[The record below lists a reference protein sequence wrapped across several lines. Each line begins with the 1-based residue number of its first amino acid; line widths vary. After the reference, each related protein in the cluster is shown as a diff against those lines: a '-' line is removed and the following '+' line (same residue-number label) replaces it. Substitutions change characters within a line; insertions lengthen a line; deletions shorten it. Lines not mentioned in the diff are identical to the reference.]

1 MAAYSFIDNINDF
14 FSTGYFTEDFQKKVF
29 DKSGYSQEGIKELCT
44 RFSALRQ
51 QYNRYK
57 QAVTSRYAREKDK
70 ERETFDFNSK
80 LLECLGYYK
89 ATVKEQPAAIL
100 SLPIGENGAQQ
111 DVPVRIVCNRT
122 DGSPQL
128 YVMDIPTLVSA
139 SDDTDAETGFAEL
152 GLDRLVTHIFSLP
165 EQEHPRYILMSSGNM
180 VFFMDADKWERGAY
194 LRFDIERLLV
204 ETTQSAMRNYFA
216 LFYLLVSREAL
227 AVIGDTPL
235 MQQLEEESYK
245 NAYAVTQDLKRGV
258 VAAVEALANEAI
270 WYIKHTPDNKFHD
283 QDETDDN
290 FETMM
295 RDDCL
300 IFIYRLL
307 FIFYAESRPD
317 LDILPI
323 NDQTYQ
329 RGYSL
334 EMLRDLEQ
342 VNLITAEEL
351 NGYFFDHSIK
361 RLFAL
366 ILRGYNEDRVDASSM
381 TASFRVRHI
390 DSPLFSDTK
399 LKVLVGV
406 KFRNV
411 VWQSIVCQLSLSQKQ
426 KGKPRG
432 RISYANLGINQLGSV
447 YENLLAYRG
456 FYAEEDYIE
465 VHPKGDLVETYLQ
478 PRSRRDVFEEDEIL
492 KDEEGHDIIHPR
504 GKFIYRLNGRD
515 RKKSASFYTPEVLT
529 KSTVKY
535 TLKPIVEKLERGE
548 IKASDLLQMKILEP
562 AMGAAAFQN
571 EVINQLAV
579 LYLQFRKQEV
589 GETIDPLQYPNELQK
604 VKAFIAT
611 SNVYGVDLNA
621 TAIELGKLSLWLNVM
636 HKDMEV
642 PFFSNRL
649 AEGNA
654 VIGAWLKVYKKS
666 DVVRTTVG
674 QRAYDKKWWE
684 APTHRIHFSDSRL
697 ERHYTEVYHFLLP
710 VQDMLGILNA
720 KLPTFSKE
728 EEQKLKE
735 KKKVMANI
743 RKSWLKGITGEE
755 YKQLE
760 RISRKIDVLLKKY
773 VEFQMGVAEYA
784 NNGYAVWKYAGKR
797 TLPFETNAQ
806 REEFDDQRY
815 RKDSAYMKLKM
826 VMDYWCS
833 LFFWEYKD
841 LADLPTRQDYWDD
854 IERVLDVDMKEASPK
869 VRFSNAGKT
878 GEEDLFLPKQ
888 GRIDFDAE
896 EEESAAKVQSLE
908 YYLAEMGNKQI
919 NKLQL
924 EGAYSERRFDIVK
937 ELAKRYHFFHPML
950 EFLEVFWL
958 RDGFDVICGNPPW
971 IKLEFNEANIVSE
984 KYPEVVIRKVS
995 APVVRQMIKQF
1006 MNDQMMEKLYKGEM
1020 AEQVCSTAFL
1030 NAYCNYPL
1038 LIGQQTNL
1046 YKCVLEN
1053 TMDLV
1058 SPTNGYI
1065 GLLTPE
1071 SIYDD
1076 PNGQP
1081 LRRELYKRLRYHF
1094 QYQNELR
1101 LFAEVHHHTVYGD
1114 QLLGP
1119 RRSSSPRFAS
1129 LSNLF
1134 HPSTVDGC
1142 FTHDGHGMCGG
1153 IKDENGNW
1161 NTKPHRDRI
1170 VTFTDKEL
1178 QVLSDT
1184 FEDGTTGDCA
1194 KLVSIHSKEI
1204 IGVLKKISDFPKH
1217 LDDVKNITSM
1227 CFDETNAPKA
1237 GLIKR
1242 HTCVPELSKYEM
1254 IYSGPHFYVANPIYK
1269 TPRETCILNSDYDN
1283 VELGKIPDNYIQ
1295 RTNYIPNIPLPEYNQ
1310 QVRGFISNKVQG
1322 EVSYDNYFDYYKL
1335 GIRAMISQAGERSLI
1350 CAVLPRRTAHINGV
1364 ISSSFVR
1371 GDDTVDIAALCAS
1384 IPMDFFMKTIAAQN
1398 LTSVR
1403 MQGFPLGID
1412 EKYNNAMRSRTLL
1425 LNCLTTHYADLWQ
1438 EMWDGAYK
1446 NETWSLRDKR
1456 LKPFDQLHETWS
1468 WDIPLRN
1475 YFERRQ
1481 ALVEIDVISAMALG
1495 LSLQDLEMI
1504 YTIQF
1509 PVLQQNENDTWY
1521 DAEGKIV
1528 FTCSKGLTGVGLDR
1542 KQWEAMRGEPN
1553 TPNNPNNPNTP
1564 ITSYK
1569 GSTAS
1574 YVHTID
1580 PSKSELY
1587 GGQQQTFVAPYTRC
1601 DRIADYRR
1609 AWAHFEKI
1617 YNK

>member
-29 DKSGYSQEGIKELCT
+29 VKSGYSQEGIKELCT

-100 SLPIGENGAQQ
+100 PLPIGENGAQQ
-111 DVPVRIVCNRT
+111 DVPVRIVCCRT

-227 AVIGDTPL
+227 AAIGDMPL

-300 IFIYRLL
+300 VFIYRLL

-342 VNLITAEEL
+342 VKLITAEEL

-390 DSPLFSDTK
+390 DSPLFSDAK

-411 VWQSIVCQLSLSQKQ
+411 VWQSIVCQLSLSQQQ
-426 KGKPRG
+426 KGKMRG

-492 KDEEGHDIIHPR
+492 KDEEGHDIIHPK

-548 IKASDLLQMKILEP
+548 IYASDLLQMKILEP

-589 GETIDPLQYPNELQK
+589 GESIDPLQYPNELQK

-735 KKKVMANI
+735 HKKIMANI

-815 RKDSAYMKLKM
+815 RKDSAYMKLKI

-841 LADLPTRQDYWDD
+841 LADLPTRQEYWDD
-854 IERVLDVDMKEASPK
+854 IERILNVEVKESSPK

-908 YYLAEMGNKQI
+908 YYIAEMGNKQT

-924 EGAYSERRFDIVK
+924 EGAYSERRIDIVE

-958 RDGFDVICGNPPW
+958 RDGFDIICGNPPW

-1053 TMDLV
+1053 TMDLA

-1101 LFAEVHHHTVYGD
+1101 LFAEVDHHTVYGD

-1350 CAVLPRRTAHINGV
+1350 CAVLPRRTAHIHGI
-1364 ISSSFVR
+1364 ISISFLNR
-1371 GDDTVDIAALCAS
+1371 YDAVDMAALCAS
-1384 IPMDFFMKTIAAQN
+1384 IVIDFYIKTIAAQN
-1398 LTSVR
+1398 LRYSRLAT
-1403 MQGFPLGID
+1403 FPIGVPV
-1412 EKYNNAMRSRTLL
+1412 KYKSALYSRTLL
-1425 LNCLTTHYADLWQ
+1425 LNCLTNNYS
-1438 EMWDGAYK
+1438 EF
-1446 NETWSLRDKR
+1446 WSSCWNDEYNYEHWSINDTR
-1456 LKPFDQLHETWS
+1456 LKPFGYLTQAWS
-1468 WDIPLRN
+1468 WNTPLRN
-1475 YFERRQ
+1475 HFERRQ
-1481 ALVEIDVISAMALG
+1481 ALVEIDVLAAMALG
-1495 LSLQDLEMI
+1495 LSLKDLELI

-1521 DAEGKIV
+1521 DQKGNIV
-1528 FTCSKGLTGVGLDR
+1528 FTCSKGLTGVGCDR
-1542 KQWEAMRGEPN
+1542 KEWNTIRGEQVDEN
-1553 TPNNPNNPNTP
+1553 TFV
-1564 ITSYK
+1564 
-1569 GSTAS
+1569 GVEST
-1574 YVHTID
+1574 YVHIID
-1580 PSKSELY
+1580 SKKSELY
-1587 GGQQQTFVAPYTRC
+1587 GGEQVTYYAPYTRC

-1609 AWAHFEKI
+1609 AWAYFEERFK
-1617 YNK
+1617 NKD

>member
-89 ATVKEQPAAIL
+89 ATVKGQPAAIL

-227 AVIGDTPL
+227 AAIGDTPL

-300 IFIYRLL
+300 VFIYRLL

-666 DVVRTTVG
+666 DVVRTIVG

-815 RKDSAYMKLKM
+815 RKDSAYMKLKA

-841 LADLPTRQDYWDD
+841 LVDLPTRQEYWDD

-896 EEESAAKVQSLE
+896 EEISAAKVQSLE
-908 YYLAEMGNKQI
+908 YYIAEMGNKQT
-919 NKLQL
+919 NKLPL
-924 EGAYSERRFDIVK
+924 KGVYSERRFDIVN

-958 RDGFDVICGNPPW
+958 RDGFDIICGNPPW
-971 IKLEFNEANIVSE
+971 EKWSYEQQEVIGE
-984 KYPEVVIRKVS
+984 KYPEVLIREDS
-995 APVVRQMIKQF
+995 ATDVEHALEVYFQNATIKSMCMMEQVEATCSATF
-1006 MNDQMMEKLYKGEM
+1006 MNSF
-1020 AEQVCSTAFL
+1020 AC
-1030 NAYCNYPL
+1030 YPL
-1038 LIGQQTNL
+1038 LVGQQADL
-1046 YKCVLEN
+1046 YKNVLTN
-1053 TMDLV
+1053 CFDLL
-1058 SPTNGYI
+1058 SEKGYL
-1065 GLLTPE
+1065 GMLHPE
-1071 SIYDD
+1071 SVYDD
-1076 PNGQP
+1076 AKGQP
-1081 LRRELYKRLRYHF
+1081 LRKVMYRRLQYHF
-1094 QYQNELR
+1094 QYQNALN
-1101 LFAEVHHHTVYGD
+1101 LFPIAH
-1114 QLLGP
+1114 
-1119 RRSSSPRFAS
+1119 RRKYSANIYTGLKDEISFDSI
-1129 LSNLF
+1129 SNLF
-1134 HPSTVDGC
+1134 HPKTVDDCYMHNGQGIC
-1142 FTHDGHGMCGG
+1142 EG
-1153 IKDENGNW
+1153 IKGKDGKW
-1161 NTKPHRDRI
+1161 NLAGHKNRI
-1170 VTFTDKEL
+1170 VHYNAKYIKL
-1178 QVLSDT
+1178 LSDT
-1184 FEDGTTGDCA
+1184 FEDGRYPDCA
-1194 KLVSIHSKEI
+1194 KLVSVHNNEMLGI
-1204 IGVLKKISDFPKH
+1204 LDKISNYERK
-1217 LDDVKNITSM
+1217 VSSVTNKITV
-1227 CFDETNAPKA
+1227 CFDETGAPKE
-1237 GLIKR
+1237 GLIKDVR
-1242 HTCVPELSKYEM
+1242 SHTCYPSMENCEM
-1254 IYSGPHFYVANPIYK
+1254 IYNAPQFYVSNPVYQ
-1269 TPRETCILNSDYDN
+1269 TPKEVSLKKGDFNIVDLEKISD
-1283 VELGKIPDNYIQ
+1283 EYIQ
-1295 RTNYIPNIPLPEYNQ
+1295 RTKYLPLVGNYRSLSTFNAFVIGQDEHGNDIYDSLLDHYK
-1310 QVRGFISNKVQG
+1310 VGFRKMVNLS
-1322 EVSYDNYFDYYKL
+1322 
-1335 GIRAMISQAGERSLI
+1335 GERSLI

-1364 ISSSFVR
+1364 ISISFLDR
-1371 GDDTVDIAALCAS
+1371 NYTVDMAALCSS
-1384 IPMDFFMKTIAAQN
+1384 IVMDFYWKTIATQN
-1398 LTSVR
+1398 ITESRLAT
-1403 MQGFPLGID
+1403 FPFGI
-1412 EKYNNAMRSRTLL
+1412 KKKFKSAMYSRTLM
-1425 LNCLTTHYADLWQ
+1425 LNCLNKYYDDLWSGCWC
-1438 EMWDGAYK
+1438 ESFRTDR
-1446 NETWSLRDKR
+1446 WSLEDAR
-1456 LKPFDQLHETWS
+1456 LKPFSELTPS
-1468 WDIPLRN
+1468 WNHDTPLRN
-1475 YFERRQ
+1475 HFERRQ
-1481 ALVEIDVISAMALG
+1481 ALVEIDVLAAMSFG
-1495 LSLQDLEMI
+1495 LSLEDLKFI
-1504 YTIQF
+1504 YDIQF
-1509 PVLQQNENDTWY
+1509 PVLRQNEDDTWY
-1521 DAEGKIV
+1521 DQ
-1528 FTCSKGLTGVGLDR
+1528 KGNVVYSVSLCKKGVGVDR
-1542 KQWEAMRGEPN
+1542 ATWNTIRGEQLSDN
-1553 TPNNPNNPNTP
+1553 
-1564 ITSYK
+1564 IYQGATS
-1569 GSTAS
+1569 S
-1574 YVHTID
+1574 YIHTV
-1580 PSKSELY
+1580 PVEKSELY
-1587 GGQQQTFVAPYTRC
+1587 GGEQVTYYAPYTRC

-1609 AWAHFEKI
+1609 AWAYFEERFK
-1617 YNK
+1617 NED

>member
-89 ATVKEQPAAIL
+89 ATVKEQPTAIL

-227 AVIGDTPL
+227 AAIGDTPL

-245 NAYAVTQDLKRGV
+245 NAYVVTQDLKRGV

-300 IFIYRLL
+300 VFIYRLL

-390 DSPLFSDTK
+390 DSPLFSDTR

-535 TLKPIVEKLERGE
+535 TLKPIVEKLECGE

-720 KLPTFSKE
+720 KLPTFSEE
-728 EEQKLKE
+728 EEQKLKD

-755 YKQLE
+755 YRQLE

-815 RKDSAYMKLKM
+815 RKNSPYMKLKV
-826 VMDYWCS
+826 VMDYWCA

-869 VRFSNAGKT
+869 VCFSNAGKT

-896 EEESAAKVQSLE
+896 EEISAAKVQSLE
-908 YYLAEMGNKQI
+908 YYIAEMGNKQT
-919 NKLQL
+919 NKLPL
-924 EGAYSERRFDIVK
+924 KGVYSERRFDIVK

-958 RDGFDVICGNPPW
+958 RDGFDIICGNPPW
-971 IKLEFNEANIVSE
+971 EKWSYEQQEVIGE
-984 KYPEVVIRKVS
+984 KYPEVLIREDS
-995 APVVRQMIKQF
+995 ATDVEHALEMYFQNATIKSMCMMEQVEATCSATF
-1006 MNDQMMEKLYKGEM
+1006 MNSF
-1020 AEQVCSTAFL
+1020 AC
-1030 NAYCNYPL
+1030 YPL
-1038 LIGQQTNL
+1038 LVGQQADL
-1046 YKCVLEN
+1046 YKNVLTN
-1053 TMDLV
+1053 CFDLL
-1058 SPTNGYI
+1058 SEKGYL
-1065 GLLTPE
+1065 GMLHPE
-1071 SIYDD
+1071 SVYDD
-1076 PNGQP
+1076 AKGQP
-1081 LRRELYKRLRYHF
+1081 LRKVMYRRLQYHF
-1094 QYQNELR
+1094 QYQNALN
-1101 LFAEVHHHTVYGD
+1101 LFPIAH
-1114 QLLGP
+1114 
-1119 RRSSSPRFAS
+1119 RRKYSANIYTGLKDEISFDSI
-1129 LSNLF
+1129 SNLF
-1134 HPSTVDGC
+1134 HPKTVDDCYMHNGQGIC
-1142 FTHDGHGMCGG
+1142 EG
-1153 IKDENGNW
+1153 IKGKDGKW
-1161 NTKPHRDRI
+1161 NLAGHKNRI
-1170 VTFTDKEL
+1170 VHYNAKYIKL
-1178 QVLSDT
+1178 LSDT
-1184 FEDGTTGDCA
+1184 FEDGRYPDCA
-1194 KLVSIHSKEI
+1194 KLVSVHNNEMLGI
-1204 IGVLKKISDFPKH
+1204 LDKISNYERK
-1217 LDDVKNITSM
+1217 VSSVRNKITV
-1227 CFDETNAPKA
+1227 CFDETGAPKE
-1237 GLIKR
+1237 GLIKDVR
-1242 HTCVPELSKYEM
+1242 SHTCYPSMENCEM
-1254 IYSGPHFYVANPIYK
+1254 IYNAPQFYVSNPVYQ
-1269 TPRETCILNSDYDN
+1269 TPKEVSLKKGDFNIVDLEKISD
-1283 VELGKIPDNYIQ
+1283 EYIQ
-1295 RTNYIPNIPLPEYNQ
+1295 RTKYLPLVGNYRSLSTFNAFVIGQDEHGNDIYDSLLDHYK
-1310 QVRGFISNKVQG
+1310 VGFRKMVNLS
-1322 EVSYDNYFDYYKL
+1322 
-1335 GIRAMISQAGERSLI
+1335 GERSLI
-1350 CAVLPRRTAHINGV
+1350 CAVLPRRTAHIHGV
-1364 ISSSFVR
+1364 ISISFLDR
-1371 GDDTVDIAALCAS
+1371 NYTVDMAALCSS
-1384 IPMDFFMKTIAAQN
+1384 IVMDFYWKTIATQN
-1398 LTSVR
+1398 ITESRLAT
-1403 MQGFPLGID
+1403 FPFGI
-1412 EKYNNAMRSRTLL
+1412 KKKFKSAMYSRTLM
-1425 LNCLTTHYADLWQ
+1425 LNCLNKYYDDLWSGCWC
-1438 EMWDGAYK
+1438 ESFRTDS
-1446 NETWSLRDKR
+1446 WSLEDAR
-1456 LKPFDQLHETWS
+1456 LKPFSELTPS
-1468 WDIPLRN
+1468 WNHDTPLRN
-1475 YFERRQ
+1475 HFERRQ
-1481 ALVEIDVISAMALG
+1481 ALVEIDVLAAMSFG
-1495 LSLQDLEMI
+1495 LSLEDLEFI
-1504 YTIQF
+1504 YDIQF
-1509 PVLQQNENDTWY
+1509 PVLRQNEDDTWY
-1521 DAEGKIV
+1521 DQ
-1528 FTCSKGLTGVGLDR
+1528 KGNVVYSVSLCKKGVGVDR
-1542 KQWEAMRGEPN
+1542 ATWNTIRGEQLSDN
-1553 TPNNPNNPNTP
+1553 
-1564 ITSYK
+1564 IYQGATS
-1569 GSTAS
+1569 S
-1574 YVHTID
+1574 YIHTV
-1580 PSKSELY
+1580 PVEKSELY
-1587 GGQQQTFVAPYTRC
+1587 GGEQVTYYAPYTRC
-1601 DRIADYRR
+1601 DRIADYQR
-1609 AWAHFEKI
+1609 AWTFFEERFK
-1617 YNK
+1617 NED

>member
-89 ATVKEQPAAIL
+89 ATVKEQPAVIL

-227 AVIGDTPL
+227 AAIGDTPL

-300 IFIYRLL
+300 VFIYRLL
-307 FIFYAESRPD
+307 FIFYAESLPD

-815 RKDSAYMKLKM
+815 RKDSAYMKLKA
-826 VMDYWCS
+826 VMDYWCA

-908 YYLAEMGNKQI
+908 YYLAEMGNKQT

-958 RDGFDVICGNPPW
+958 RDGFDIICGNPPW
-971 IKLEFNEANIVSE
+971 EKWSYEQQEVIGE
-984 KYPEVVIRKVS
+984 KYPEVLIREDS
-995 APVVRQMIKQF
+995 ATDVEHALEMYFQNATIKSMCMMEQVEATCSATF
-1006 MNDQMMEKLYKGEM
+1006 MNSF
-1020 AEQVCSTAFL
+1020 AC
-1030 NAYCNYPL
+1030 YPL
-1038 LIGQQTNL
+1038 LVGQQADL
-1046 YKCVLEN
+1046 YKNVLTN
-1053 TMDLV
+1053 CFDLL
-1058 SPTNGYI
+1058 SEKGYL
-1065 GLLTPE
+1065 GMLHPE
-1071 SIYDD
+1071 SVYDD
-1076 PNGQP
+1076 AKGQP
-1081 LRRELYKRLRYHF
+1081 LRKVMYRRLHYHF
-1094 QYQNELR
+1094 QYQNALN
-1101 LFAEVHHHTVYGD
+1101 LFPIAH
-1114 QLLGP
+1114 
-1119 RRSSSPRFAS
+1119 RRKYSANIYTGLKDEISFDSI
-1129 LSNLF
+1129 SNLF
-1134 HPSTVDGC
+1134 HPKTVDDCYMHNGQGIC
-1142 FTHDGHGMCGG
+1142 EG
-1153 IKDENGNW
+1153 IKGKDGKW
-1161 NTKPHRDRI
+1161 NLAGHKNRI
-1170 VTFTDKEL
+1170 VHYNAKYIKL
-1178 QVLSDT
+1178 LSDT
-1184 FEDGTTGDCA
+1184 FEDGRYPDCA
-1194 KLVSIHSKEI
+1194 KLVSVHNNEMLGI
-1204 IGVLKKISDFPKH
+1204 LDKISNYERK
-1217 LDDVKNITSM
+1217 VSSVRNKITV
-1227 CFDETNAPKA
+1227 CFDETGAPKE
-1237 GLIKR
+1237 GLIKDVR
-1242 HTCVPELSKYEM
+1242 SHTCYPSMEKCEM
-1254 IYSGPHFYVANPIYK
+1254 IYNAPQFYVSNPVYQ
-1269 TPRETCILNSDYDN
+1269 TPKEVSLKKGDFNIVDLEKISD
-1283 VELGKIPDNYIQ
+1283 EYIQ
-1295 RTNYIPNIPLPEYNQ
+1295 RTKYLPLVGNYRSLSTFNAFVIGQDEHGNDIYDSLLDHYK
-1310 QVRGFISNKVQG
+1310 VGFRKMVNLS
-1322 EVSYDNYFDYYKL
+1322 
-1335 GIRAMISQAGERSLI
+1335 GERSLI
-1350 CAVLPRRTAHINGV
+1350 CAVLPRRTAHIHGV
-1364 ISSSFVR
+1364 ISISFLDR
-1371 GDDTVDIAALCAS
+1371 NYTVDMAALCSS
-1384 IPMDFFMKTIAAQN
+1384 IVMDFYWKTIATQN
-1398 LTSVR
+1398 ITESRLAT
-1403 MQGFPLGID
+1403 FPFGI
-1412 EKYNNAMRSRTLL
+1412 KKKFKSAMYSRTLM
-1425 LNCLTTHYADLWQ
+1425 LNCLNKYYDDLWSGCWC
-1438 EMWDGAYK
+1438 ESFRTDS
-1446 NETWSLRDKR
+1446 WSLEDAR
-1456 LKPFDQLHETWS
+1456 LKPFSELTPS
-1468 WDIPLRN
+1468 WNHDTPLRN
-1475 YFERRQ
+1475 HFERRQ
-1481 ALVEIDVISAMALG
+1481 ALVEIDVLAAMSFG
-1495 LSLQDLEMI
+1495 LSLEDLEFI
-1504 YTIQF
+1504 YDIQF
-1509 PVLQQNENDTWY
+1509 PVLRQNEDDTWY
-1521 DAEGKIV
+1521 DQ
-1528 FTCSKGLTGVGLDR
+1528 KGNVVYSVSLCKKGVGVDR
-1542 KQWEAMRGEPN
+1542 ATWNTIRGEQLSDN
-1553 TPNNPNNPNTP
+1553 
-1564 ITSYK
+1564 IYQGATS
-1569 GSTAS
+1569 S
-1574 YVHTID
+1574 YIHTV
-1580 PSKSELY
+1580 PVEKSELY
-1587 GGQQQTFVAPYTRC
+1587 GGEQVTYYAPYTRC

-1609 AWAHFEKI
+1609 AWTFFEERFK
-1617 YNK
+1617 NED

>member
-89 ATVKEQPAAIL
+89 ATVKEQPTAIL

-227 AVIGDTPL
+227 AAIGDTPL

-245 NAYAVTQDLKRGV
+245 NAYVVTQDLKRGV

-300 IFIYRLL
+300 VFIYRLL

-535 TLKPIVEKLERGE
+535 TLKPIVEKLECGE

-743 RKSWLKGITGEE
+743 RKSWLNGITGEE

-815 RKDSAYMKLKM
+815 RKDSAYMKLKA

-841 LADLPTRQDYWDD
+841 LVDLPTRQEYWDD
-854 IERVLDVDMKEASPK
+854 IERILNVEVKAASPK

-908 YYLAEMGNKQI
+908 YYLAEMGNKQT

-958 RDGFDVICGNPPW
+958 RDGFDIICGNPPW
-971 IKLEFNEANIVSE
+971 EKWSYEQQEVIGE
-984 KYPEVVIRKVS
+984 KYPEVLIREDS
-995 APVVRQMIKQF
+995 ATDVEHALEMYFQNATIKSMCMMEQVEATCSATF
-1006 MNDQMMEKLYKGEM
+1006 MNSF
-1020 AEQVCSTAFL
+1020 AC
-1030 NAYCNYPL
+1030 YPL
-1038 LIGQQTNL
+1038 LVGQQADL
-1046 YKCVLEN
+1046 YKNVLTN
-1053 TMDLV
+1053 CFDLL
-1058 SPTNGYI
+1058 SEKGYL
-1065 GLLTPE
+1065 GMLHPE
-1071 SIYDD
+1071 SVYDD
-1076 PNGQP
+1076 AKGQP
-1081 LRRELYKRLRYHF
+1081 LRKVMYRRLQYHF
-1094 QYQNELR
+1094 QYQNALN
-1101 LFAEVHHHTVYGD
+1101 LFPIAH
-1114 QLLGP
+1114 
-1119 RRSSSPRFAS
+1119 RRKYSANIYTGLKDEISFDSI
-1129 LSNLF
+1129 SNLF
-1134 HPSTVDGC
+1134 HPKTVDDCYMHNGQGIC
-1142 FTHDGHGMCGG
+1142 EG
-1153 IKDENGNW
+1153 IKGKNGKW
-1161 NTKPHRDRI
+1161 NLAGHKNRI
-1170 VTFTDKEL
+1170 VHYNAKYIKL
-1178 QVLSDT
+1178 LSDT
-1184 FEDGTTGDCA
+1184 FEDGRYPDCA
-1194 KLVSIHSKEI
+1194 KLVSVHNNEMLGI
-1204 IGVLKKISDFPKH
+1204 LDKISNYSMKVTS
-1217 LDDVKNITSM
+1217 VKYFITE
-1227 CFDETNAPKA
+1227 CLHETGAPTA
-1237 GLIKR
+1237 GLIKDVR
-1242 HTCVPELSKYEM
+1242 SHTCYPRLDNCEM
-1254 IYSGPHFYVANPIYK
+1254 IYNAPQFYVSNPIYQ
-1269 TPRETCILNSDYDN
+1269 TPKEVSLKKGDFNIVDLEKISDD
-1283 VELGKIPDNYIQ
+1283 YIQ
-1295 RTNYIPNIPLPEYNQ
+1295 RTKYLPLVENYRSLSAFNAFVIGQDENGSDVYDSLLDHYK
-1310 QVRGFISNKVQG
+1310 VGFRKMVNLS
-1322 EVSYDNYFDYYKL
+1322 
-1335 GIRAMISQAGERSLI
+1335 GERSLI

-1364 ISSSFVR
+1364 ISIEER
-1371 GDDTVDIAALCAS
+1371 DRNYTVDMAALCSS
-1384 IPMDFFMKTIAAQN
+1384 IVMDFYWKTIATQN
-1398 LTSVR
+1398 ITESRLAT
-1403 MQGFPLGID
+1403 FPFGI
-1412 EKYNNAMRSRTLL
+1412 KKKFKSAMYSRTLM
-1425 LNCLTTHYADLWQ
+1425 LNCLNKYYDDLWSGCWC
-1438 EMWDGAYK
+1438 ESFRTDS
-1446 NETWSLRDKR
+1446 WSLEDAR
-1456 LKPFDQLHETWS
+1456 LKPFSELTPS
-1468 WDIPLRN
+1468 WNHDTPLRN
-1475 YFERRQ
+1475 HFERRQ
-1481 ALVEIDVISAMALG
+1481 ALVEIDVLAAMSFG
-1495 LSLQDLEMI
+1495 LSLEDLEFI
-1504 YTIQF
+1504 YDIQF
-1509 PVLQQNENDTWY
+1509 PVLRQNEDDTWY
-1521 DAEGKIV
+1521 DQ
-1528 FTCSKGLTGVGLDR
+1528 KGNVVYSVSLCKKGVGVDR
-1542 KQWEAMRGEPN
+1542 ATWNTIRGEQLSDN
-1553 TPNNPNNPNTP
+1553 
-1564 ITSYK
+1564 IYQGATS
-1569 GSTAS
+1569 S
-1574 YVHTID
+1574 YIHTV
-1580 PSKSELY
+1580 PVEKSELY
-1587 GGQQQTFVAPYTRC
+1587 GGEQVTYYAPYTRC
-1601 DRIADYRR
+1601 DRIADYQR
-1609 AWAHFEKI
+1609 AWTFFEERFK
-1617 YNK
+1617 NED

>member
-29 DKSGYSQEGIKELCT
+29 VKSGYSQEGIKELCT

-227 AVIGDTPL
+227 AAIGDTPL

-300 IFIYRLL
+300 VFIYRLL

-535 TLKPIVEKLERGE
+535 TLKPIVEKLECGE

-755 YKQLE
+755 YRQLE

-815 RKDSAYMKLKM
+815 RKNSPYMKLKV
-826 VMDYWCS
+826 VMDYWCA

-869 VRFSNAGKT
+869 VCFSNAGKT

-896 EEESAAKVQSLE
+896 EEISAAKVQSLE
-908 YYLAEMGNKQI
+908 YYIAEMGNKQT
-919 NKLQL
+919 NKLPL
-924 EGAYSERRFDIVK
+924 KGVYSERRFDIVK

-958 RDGFDVICGNPPW
+958 RDGFDIICGNPPW
-971 IKLEFNEANIVSE
+971 EKWSYEQQEVIGE
-984 KYPEVVIRKVS
+984 KYPEVLIREDS
-995 APVVRQMIKQF
+995 ATDVEHALEMYFQNATIKSMCMMEQVEATCSATF
-1006 MNDQMMEKLYKGEM
+1006 MNSF
-1020 AEQVCSTAFL
+1020 AC
-1030 NAYCNYPL
+1030 YPL
-1038 LIGQQTNL
+1038 LVGQQADL
-1046 YKCVLEN
+1046 YKNVLTN
-1053 TMDLV
+1053 CFDLL
-1058 SPTNGYI
+1058 SEKGYL
-1065 GLLTPE
+1065 GMLHPE
-1071 SIYDD
+1071 SVYDD
-1076 PNGQP
+1076 AKGQP
-1081 LRRELYKRLRYHF
+1081 LRKVMYRRLQYHF
-1094 QYQNELR
+1094 QYQNALN
-1101 LFAEVHHHTVYGD
+1101 LFPIAH
-1114 QLLGP
+1114 
-1119 RRSSSPRFAS
+1119 RRKYSANIYTGLKDEISFDSI
-1129 LSNLF
+1129 SNLF
-1134 HPSTVDGC
+1134 HPKTVDDCYMHNGQGIC
-1142 FTHDGHGMCGG
+1142 EG
-1153 IKDENGNW
+1153 IKGKDGKW
-1161 NTKPHRDRI
+1161 NLAGHKNRI
-1170 VTFTDKEL
+1170 VHYNAKYIKL
-1178 QVLSDT
+1178 LSDT
-1184 FEDGTTGDCA
+1184 FEDGRYPDCA
-1194 KLVSIHSKEI
+1194 KLVSVHNNEMLGI
-1204 IGVLKKISDFPKH
+1204 LDKISNYERK
-1217 LDDVKNITSM
+1217 VSSVRNKITV
-1227 CFDETNAPKA
+1227 CFDETGAPKE
-1237 GLIKR
+1237 GLIKDVR
-1242 HTCVPELSKYEM
+1242 SHTCYPSMENCEM
-1254 IYSGPHFYVANPIYK
+1254 IYNAPQFYVSNPVYQ
-1269 TPRETCILNSDYDN
+1269 TPKEVSLKKGDFNIVDLEKISD
-1283 VELGKIPDNYIQ
+1283 EYIQ
-1295 RTNYIPNIPLPEYNQ
+1295 RTKYLPLVGNYRSLSTFNAFVIGQDEHGNDIYDSLLDHYK
-1310 QVRGFISNKVQG
+1310 VGFRKMVNLS
-1322 EVSYDNYFDYYKL
+1322 
-1335 GIRAMISQAGERSLI
+1335 GERSLI
-1350 CAVLPRRTAHINGV
+1350 CAVLPRRTAHIHGV
-1364 ISSSFVR
+1364 ISISFLDR
-1371 GDDTVDIAALCAS
+1371 NYTVDMAALCSS
-1384 IPMDFFMKTIAAQN
+1384 IVMDFYWKTIATQN
-1398 LTSVR
+1398 ITESRLAT
-1403 MQGFPLGID
+1403 FPFGI
-1412 EKYNNAMRSRTLL
+1412 KKKFKSAMYSRTLM
-1425 LNCLTTHYADLWQ
+1425 LNCLNKYYDDLWSGCWC
-1438 EMWDGAYK
+1438 ESFRTDS
-1446 NETWSLRDKR
+1446 WSLEDAR
-1456 LKPFDQLHETWS
+1456 LKPFSELTPS
-1468 WDIPLRN
+1468 WNHDTPLRN
-1475 YFERRQ
+1475 HFERRQ
-1481 ALVEIDVISAMALG
+1481 ALVEIDVLAAMSFG
-1495 LSLQDLEMI
+1495 LSLEDLEFI
-1504 YTIQF
+1504 YDIQF
-1509 PVLQQNENDTWY
+1509 PVLRQNEDDTWY
-1521 DAEGKIV
+1521 DQ
-1528 FTCSKGLTGVGLDR
+1528 KGNVVYSVSLCKKGVGVDR
-1542 KQWEAMRGEPN
+1542 ATWNTIRGEQLSDN
-1553 TPNNPNNPNTP
+1553 
-1564 ITSYK
+1564 IYQGATS
-1569 GSTAS
+1569 S
-1574 YVHTID
+1574 YIHTV
-1580 PSKSELY
+1580 PVEKSELY
-1587 GGQQQTFVAPYTRC
+1587 GGEQVTYYAPYTRC
-1601 DRIADYRR
+1601 DRIADYQR
-1609 AWAHFEKI
+1609 AWTFFEERFK
-1617 YNK
+1617 NED

>member
-227 AVIGDTPL
+227 AAIGDTPL

-300 IFIYRLL
+300 VFIYRLL

-815 RKDSAYMKLKM
+815 RKNSPYMKLKA
-826 VMDYWCS
+826 VMDYWCA

-896 EEESAAKVQSLE
+896 EEISAAKVQSLE
-908 YYLAEMGNKQI
+908 YYIAEMGNKQT
-919 NKLQL
+919 NKLPL
-924 EGAYSERRFDIVK
+924 KGVYSERRFDIVN

-958 RDGFDVICGNPPW
+958 RDGFDIICGNPPW
-971 IKLEFNEANIVSE
+971 EKWSYEQQEVIGE
-984 KYPEVVIRKVS
+984 KYPEVLIREDS
-995 APVVRQMIKQF
+995 ATDVEHALEMYFQNATIKSMCMMEQVEATCSATF
-1006 MNDQMMEKLYKGEM
+1006 MNSF
-1020 AEQVCSTAFL
+1020 AC
-1030 NAYCNYPL
+1030 YPL
-1038 LIGQQTNL
+1038 LVGQQADL
-1046 YKCVLEN
+1046 YKNVLTN
-1053 TMDLV
+1053 CFDLL
-1058 SPTNGYI
+1058 SEKGYL
-1065 GLLTPE
+1065 GMLHPE
-1071 SIYDD
+1071 SVYDD
-1076 PNGQP
+1076 AKGQP
-1081 LRRELYKRLRYHF
+1081 LRKVMYRRLQYHF
-1094 QYQNELR
+1094 QYQNALN
-1101 LFAEVHHHTVYGD
+1101 LFPIAH
-1114 QLLGP
+1114 
-1119 RRSSSPRFAS
+1119 RRKYSANIYTGLKDEISFDSI
-1129 LSNLF
+1129 SNLF
-1134 HPSTVDGC
+1134 HPKTVDDCYMHNGQGIC
-1142 FTHDGHGMCGG
+1142 EG
-1153 IKDENGNW
+1153 IKGKDGKW
-1161 NTKPHRDRI
+1161 NLAGHKNRI
-1170 VTFTDKEL
+1170 VHYNAKYIKL
-1178 QVLSDT
+1178 LSDT
-1184 FEDGTTGDCA
+1184 FEDGRYPDCA
-1194 KLVSIHSKEI
+1194 KLVSVHNNEMLGI
-1204 IGVLKKISDFPKH
+1204 LDKISNYERK
-1217 LDDVKNITSM
+1217 VSSVRNKITV
-1227 CFDETNAPKA
+1227 CFDETGAPKE
-1237 GLIKR
+1237 GLIKDVR
-1242 HTCVPELSKYEM
+1242 SHTCYPSMENCEM
-1254 IYSGPHFYVANPIYK
+1254 IYNAPQFYVSNPVYQ
-1269 TPRETCILNSDYDN
+1269 TPKEVSLKKGDFNIVDLEKISD
-1283 VELGKIPDNYIQ
+1283 EYIQ
-1295 RTNYIPNIPLPEYNQ
+1295 RTKYLPLVGNYRSLSTFNAFVIGQDEHGNDIYDSLLDHYK
-1310 QVRGFISNKVQG
+1310 VGFRKMVNLS
-1322 EVSYDNYFDYYKL
+1322 
-1335 GIRAMISQAGERSLI
+1335 GERSLI

-1364 ISSSFVR
+1364 ISISFLDR
-1371 GDDTVDIAALCAS
+1371 NYTVDMAALCSS
-1384 IPMDFFMKTIAAQN
+1384 IVMDFYWKTIATQN
-1398 LTSVR
+1398 ITESRLAT
-1403 MQGFPLGID
+1403 FPFGI
-1412 EKYNNAMRSRTLL
+1412 KKKFKSAMYSRTLM
-1425 LNCLTTHYADLWQ
+1425 LNCLNKYYDDLWSGCWC
-1438 EMWDGAYK
+1438 ESFRTDR
-1446 NETWSLRDKR
+1446 WSLEDAR
-1456 LKPFDQLHETWS
+1456 LKPFSELTPS
-1468 WDIPLRN
+1468 WNHDTPLRN
-1475 YFERRQ
+1475 HFERRQ
-1481 ALVEIDVISAMALG
+1481 ALVEIDVLAAMSFG
-1495 LSLQDLEMI
+1495 LSLEDLEFI
-1504 YTIQF
+1504 YDIQF
-1509 PVLQQNENDTWY
+1509 PVLRQNEDDTWY
-1521 DAEGKIV
+1521 DQ
-1528 FTCSKGLTGVGLDR
+1528 KGNVVYSVSLCKKGVGVDR
-1542 KQWEAMRGEPN
+1542 ATWNTIRGEQLSDN
-1553 TPNNPNNPNTP
+1553 
-1564 ITSYK
+1564 IYQGATS
-1569 GSTAS
+1569 S
-1574 YVHTID
+1574 YIHTV
-1580 PSKSELY
+1580 PVEKSELY
-1587 GGQQQTFVAPYTRC
+1587 GGEQVTYYAPYTRC

-1609 AWAHFEKI
+1609 AWAYFEERFK
-1617 YNK
+1617 NED

>member
-89 ATVKEQPAAIL
+89 ATVKEQPTAIL

-227 AVIGDTPL
+227 AAIGDTPL

-300 IFIYRLL
+300 VFIYRLL

-504 GKFIYRLNGRD
+504 GKFIYRLNCRD

-535 TLKPIVEKLERGE
+535 TLKPIVEKLECGE

-743 RKSWLKGITGEE
+743 RKSWLNGITGEE

-815 RKDSAYMKLKM
+815 RKDSAYMKLKA

-841 LADLPTRQDYWDD
+841 LVDLPTRQEYWDD
-854 IERVLDVDMKEASPK
+854 IERILNVEVKAASPK

-896 EEESAAKVQSLE
+896 EEISAAKVQSLE
-908 YYLAEMGNKQI
+908 YYIAEMGNKQT
-919 NKLQL
+919 NKLPL
-924 EGAYSERRFDIVK
+924 KGVYSERRFDIVK

-958 RDGFDVICGNPPW
+958 RDGFDIICGNPPW
-971 IKLEFNEANIVSE
+971 EKWSYEQQEVIGE
-984 KYPEVVIRKVS
+984 KYPEVLIREDS
-995 APVVRQMIKQF
+995 ATDVEHALEMYFQNATIKSMCMMEQVEATCSATF
-1006 MNDQMMEKLYKGEM
+1006 MNSF
-1020 AEQVCSTAFL
+1020 AC
-1030 NAYCNYPL
+1030 YPL
-1038 LIGQQTNL
+1038 LVGQQADL
-1046 YKCVLEN
+1046 YKNVLTN
-1053 TMDLV
+1053 CFDLL
-1058 SPTNGYI
+1058 SEKGYL
-1065 GLLTPE
+1065 GMLHPE
-1071 SIYDD
+1071 SVYDD
-1076 PNGQP
+1076 AKGQP
-1081 LRRELYKRLRYHF
+1081 LRKVMYRRLQYHF
-1094 QYQNELR
+1094 QYQNALN
-1101 LFAEVHHHTVYGD
+1101 LFPIAH
-1114 QLLGP
+1114 
-1119 RRSSSPRFAS
+1119 RRKYSANIYTGLKDEISFDSI
-1129 LSNLF
+1129 SNLF
-1134 HPSTVDGC
+1134 HPKTVDDCYMHNGQGIC
-1142 FTHDGHGMCGG
+1142 EG
-1153 IKDENGNW
+1153 IKGKDGKW
-1161 NTKPHRDRI
+1161 NLAGHKNRI
-1170 VTFTDKEL
+1170 VHYNAKYIKL
-1178 QVLSDT
+1178 LSDT
-1184 FEDGTTGDCA
+1184 FEDGRYPDCA
-1194 KLVSIHSKEI
+1194 KLVSVHNNEMLGI
-1204 IGVLKKISDFPKH
+1204 LDKISNYERK
-1217 LDDVKNITSM
+1217 VSSVRNKITV
-1227 CFDETNAPKA
+1227 CFDETGAPKE
-1237 GLIKR
+1237 GLIKDVR
-1242 HTCVPELSKYEM
+1242 SHTCYPSMENCEM
-1254 IYSGPHFYVANPIYK
+1254 IYNAPQFYVSNPVYQ
-1269 TPRETCILNSDYDN
+1269 TPKEVSLKKGDFNIVDLEKISD
-1283 VELGKIPDNYIQ
+1283 EYIQ
-1295 RTNYIPNIPLPEYNQ
+1295 RTKYLPLVGNYRSLSTFNAFVIGQDEHGNDIYDSLLDHYK
-1310 QVRGFISNKVQG
+1310 VGFRKMVNLS
-1322 EVSYDNYFDYYKL
+1322 
-1335 GIRAMISQAGERSLI
+1335 GERSLI
-1350 CAVLPRRTAHINGV
+1350 CAVLPRRTAHIHGV
-1364 ISSSFVR
+1364 ISISFLDR
-1371 GDDTVDIAALCAS
+1371 NYTVDMAALCSS
-1384 IPMDFFMKTIAAQN
+1384 IVMDFYWKTIATQN
-1398 LTSVR
+1398 ITESRLAT
-1403 MQGFPLGID
+1403 FPFGI
-1412 EKYNNAMRSRTLL
+1412 KKKFKSAMYSRTLM
-1425 LNCLTTHYADLWQ
+1425 LNCLNKYYDDLWSGCWC
-1438 EMWDGAYK
+1438 ESFRTDS
-1446 NETWSLRDKR
+1446 WSLEDAR
-1456 LKPFDQLHETWS
+1456 LKPFSELTPS
-1468 WDIPLRN
+1468 WNHDTPLRN
-1475 YFERRQ
+1475 HFERRQ
-1481 ALVEIDVISAMALG
+1481 ALVEIDVLAAMSFG
-1495 LSLQDLEMI
+1495 LSLEDLEFI
-1504 YTIQF
+1504 YDIQF
-1509 PVLQQNENDTWY
+1509 PVLRQNEDDTWY
-1521 DAEGKIV
+1521 DQ
-1528 FTCSKGLTGVGLDR
+1528 KGNVVYSVSLCKKGVGVDR
-1542 KQWEAMRGEPN
+1542 ATWNTIRGEQLSDN
-1553 TPNNPNNPNTP
+1553 
-1564 ITSYK
+1564 IYQGATS
-1569 GSTAS
+1569 S
-1574 YVHTID
+1574 YIHTV
-1580 PSKSELY
+1580 PVEKSELY
-1587 GGQQQTFVAPYTRC
+1587 GGEQVTYYAPYTRC
-1601 DRIADYRR
+1601 DRIADYQR
-1609 AWAHFEKI
+1609 AWTFFEERFK
-1617 YNK
+1617 NED

>member
-29 DKSGYSQEGIKELCT
+29 VKSGYSQEGIKELCT

-227 AVIGDTPL
+227 AAIGDTPL

-300 IFIYRLL
+300 VFIYRLL

-535 TLKPIVEKLERGE
+535 TLKPIVGKLERGE

-720 KLPTFSKE
+720 KLPTFSEE
-728 EEQKLKE
+728 EEQKLKD

-755 YKQLE
+755 YRQLE

-815 RKDSAYMKLKM
+815 RKNSPYMKLKV
-826 VMDYWCS
+826 VMDYWCA

-869 VRFSNAGKT
+869 VCFSNAGKT

-896 EEESAAKVQSLE
+896 EEISAAKVQSLE
-908 YYLAEMGNKQI
+908 YYIAEMGNKQT
-919 NKLQL
+919 NKLPL
-924 EGAYSERRFDIVK
+924 KGVYSERRFDIVK

-958 RDGFDVICGNPPW
+958 RDGFDIICGNPPW
-971 IKLEFNEANIVSE
+971 EKWSYEQQEVIGE
-984 KYPEVVIRKVS
+984 KYPEVLIREDS
-995 APVVRQMIKQF
+995 ATDVEHALEMYFQNATIKSMCMMEQVEATCSATF
-1006 MNDQMMEKLYKGEM
+1006 MNSF
-1020 AEQVCSTAFL
+1020 AC
-1030 NAYCNYPL
+1030 YPL
-1038 LIGQQTNL
+1038 LVGQQADL
-1046 YKCVLEN
+1046 YKNVLTN
-1053 TMDLV
+1053 CFDLL
-1058 SPTNGYI
+1058 SEKGYL
-1065 GLLTPE
+1065 GMLHPE
-1071 SIYDD
+1071 SVYDD
-1076 PNGQP
+1076 AKGQP
-1081 LRRELYKRLRYHF
+1081 LRKVMYRRLQYHF
-1094 QYQNELR
+1094 QYQNALN
-1101 LFAEVHHHTVYGD
+1101 LFPIAH
-1114 QLLGP
+1114 
-1119 RRSSSPRFAS
+1119 RRKYSANIYTGLKDEISFDSI
-1129 LSNLF
+1129 SNLF
-1134 HPSTVDGC
+1134 HPKTVDDCYMHNGQGIC
-1142 FTHDGHGMCGG
+1142 EG
-1153 IKDENGNW
+1153 IKGKDGKW
-1161 NTKPHRDRI
+1161 NLAGHKNRI
-1170 VTFTDKEL
+1170 VHYNAKYIKL
-1178 QVLSDT
+1178 LSDT
-1184 FEDGTTGDCA
+1184 FEDGRYPDCA
-1194 KLVSIHSKEI
+1194 KLVSVHNNEMLGI
-1204 IGVLKKISDFPKH
+1204 LDKISNYERK
-1217 LDDVKNITSM
+1217 VSSVRNKITV
-1227 CFDETNAPKA
+1227 CFDETGAPKE
-1237 GLIKR
+1237 GLIKDVR
-1242 HTCVPELSKYEM
+1242 SHTCYPSMENCEM
-1254 IYSGPHFYVANPIYK
+1254 IYNAPQFYVSNPVYQ
-1269 TPRETCILNSDYDN
+1269 TPKEVSLKKGDFNIVDLEKISD
-1283 VELGKIPDNYIQ
+1283 EYIQ
-1295 RTNYIPNIPLPEYNQ
+1295 RTKYLPLVGNYRSLSTFNAFVIGQDEHGNDIYDSLLDHYK
-1310 QVRGFISNKVQG
+1310 VGFRKMVNLS
-1322 EVSYDNYFDYYKL
+1322 
-1335 GIRAMISQAGERSLI
+1335 GERSLI
-1350 CAVLPRRTAHINGV
+1350 CAVLPRRTAHIHGV
-1364 ISSSFVR
+1364 ISISFLDR
-1371 GDDTVDIAALCAS
+1371 NYTVDMAALCSS
-1384 IPMDFFMKTIAAQN
+1384 IVMDFYWKTIATQN
-1398 LTSVR
+1398 ITESRLAT
-1403 MQGFPLGID
+1403 FPFGI
-1412 EKYNNAMRSRTLL
+1412 KKKFKSAMYSRTLM
-1425 LNCLTTHYADLWQ
+1425 LNCLNKYYDDLWSGCWC
-1438 EMWDGAYK
+1438 ESFRTDS
-1446 NETWSLRDKR
+1446 WSLEDAR
-1456 LKPFDQLHETWS
+1456 LKPFSELTPS
-1468 WDIPLRN
+1468 WNHDTPLRN
-1475 YFERRQ
+1475 HFERRQ
-1481 ALVEIDVISAMALG
+1481 ALVEIDVLAAMSFG
-1495 LSLQDLEMI
+1495 LSLEDLEFI
-1504 YTIQF
+1504 YDIQF
-1509 PVLQQNENDTWY
+1509 PVLRQNEDDTWY
-1521 DAEGKIV
+1521 DQ
-1528 FTCSKGLTGVGLDR
+1528 KGNVVYSVSLCKKGVGVDR
-1542 KQWEAMRGEPN
+1542 ATWNTIRGEQLSDN
-1553 TPNNPNNPNTP
+1553 
-1564 ITSYK
+1564 IYQGATS
-1569 GSTAS
+1569 S
-1574 YVHTID
+1574 YIHTV
-1580 PSKSELY
+1580 PVEKSELY
-1587 GGQQQTFVAPYTRC
+1587 GGEQVTYYAPYTRC
-1601 DRIADYRR
+1601 DRIADYQR
-1609 AWAHFEKI
+1609 AWTFFEERFK
-1617 YNK
+1617 NED

>member
-29 DKSGYSQEGIKELCT
+29 VKSGYSQEGIKELCT

-100 SLPIGENGAQQ
+100 PLPIGENGAQQ
-111 DVPVRIVCNRT
+111 DVPVRIVCCRT

-152 GLDRLVTHIFSLP
+152 GLDRLVNHIFSLP

-227 AVIGDTPL
+227 AAIGDMPL

-300 IFIYRLL
+300 VFIYRLL

-342 VNLITAEEL
+342 VKLITAEEL

-390 DSPLFSDTK
+390 DSPLFSDAK

-411 VWQSIVCQLSLSQKQ
+411 VWQSIVCQLSLSQQQ
-426 KGKPRG
+426 KGKMRG

-492 KDEEGHDIIHPR
+492 KDEEGHDIIHPK

-548 IKASDLLQMKILEP
+548 IYASDLLQMKILEP

-589 GETIDPLQYPNELQK
+589 GESIDPLQYPNELQK

-735 KKKVMANI
+735 HKKIMANI

-815 RKDSAYMKLKM
+815 RKDSAYMKLKI

-841 LADLPTRQDYWDD
+841 LADLPTRQEYWDD
-854 IERVLDVDMKEASPK
+854 IERILNVEVKESSPK

-908 YYLAEMGNKQI
+908 YYIAEMGNKQT

-924 EGAYSERRFDIVK
+924 EGAYSERRIDIVE

-958 RDGFDVICGNPPW
+958 RDGFDIICGNPPW

-1053 TMDLV
+1053 TMDLA

-1350 CAVLPRRTAHINGV
+1350 CAVLPRRTAHIHGI
-1364 ISSSFVR
+1364 ISISFLNR
-1371 GDDTVDIAALCAS
+1371 YDAVDMAALCAS
-1384 IPMDFFMKTIAAQN
+1384 IVIDFYIKTIAAQN
-1398 LTSVR
+1398 LRYSRLAT
-1403 MQGFPLGID
+1403 FPIGVPV
-1412 EKYNNAMRSRTLL
+1412 KYKSALYSRTLL
-1425 LNCLTTHYADLWQ
+1425 LNCLTNNYS
-1438 EMWDGAYK
+1438 EF
-1446 NETWSLRDKR
+1446 WSSCWNDEYNYEHWSINDTR
-1456 LKPFDQLHETWS
+1456 LKPFGYLTQAWS
-1468 WDIPLRN
+1468 WNTPLRN
-1475 YFERRQ
+1475 HFERRQ
-1481 ALVEIDVISAMALG
+1481 ALVEIDVLAAMALG
-1495 LSLQDLEMI
+1495 LSLKDLELI

-1521 DAEGKIV
+1521 DQKGNIV
-1528 FTCSKGLTGVGLDR
+1528 FTCSKGLTGVGCDR
-1542 KQWEAMRGEPN
+1542 KEWNTIRGEQVDEN
-1553 TPNNPNNPNTP
+1553 TFV
-1564 ITSYK
+1564 
-1569 GSTAS
+1569 GVEST
-1574 YVHTID
+1574 YVHIID
-1580 PSKSELY
+1580 SKKSELY
-1587 GGQQQTFVAPYTRC
+1587 GGEQVTYYAPYTRC

-1609 AWAHFEKI
+1609 AWAYFEERFK
-1617 YNK
+1617 NKD

>member
-89 ATVKEQPAAIL
+89 ATVKEQPTAIL

-227 AVIGDTPL
+227 AAIGDTPL

-245 NAYAVTQDLKRGV
+245 NAYVVTQDLKRGV

-300 IFIYRLL
+300 VFIYRLL

-504 GKFIYRLNGRD
+504 GKFIYRMNGRD

-535 TLKPIVEKLERGE
+535 TLKPIVEKLECGE

-743 RKSWLKGITGEE
+743 RKSWLNGITGEE

-815 RKDSAYMKLKM
+815 RKDSAYMKLKA

-841 LADLPTRQDYWDD
+841 LVDLPTRQEYWDD
-854 IERVLDVDMKEASPK
+854 IERILNVEVKAASPK

-908 YYLAEMGNKQI
+908 YYLAEMGNKQT

-958 RDGFDVICGNPPW
+958 RDGFDIICGNPPW
-971 IKLEFNEANIVSE
+971 EKWSYEQQEVIGE
-984 KYPEVVIRKVS
+984 KYPEVLIREDS
-995 APVVRQMIKQF
+995 ATDVEHALEMYFQNATIKSMCMMEQVEATCSATF
-1006 MNDQMMEKLYKGEM
+1006 MNSF
-1020 AEQVCSTAFL
+1020 AC
-1030 NAYCNYPL
+1030 YPL
-1038 LIGQQTNL
+1038 LVGQQADL
-1046 YKCVLEN
+1046 YKNVLTN
-1053 TMDLV
+1053 CFDLL
-1058 SPTNGYI
+1058 SEKGYL
-1065 GLLTPE
+1065 GMLHPE
-1071 SIYDD
+1071 SVYDD
-1076 PNGQP
+1076 AKGQP
-1081 LRRELYKRLRYHF
+1081 LRKVMYRRLQYHF
-1094 QYQNELR
+1094 QYQNALN
-1101 LFAEVHHHTVYGD
+1101 LFPIAH
-1114 QLLGP
+1114 
-1119 RRSSSPRFAS
+1119 RRKYSANIYTGLKDEISFDSI
-1129 LSNLF
+1129 SNLF
-1134 HPSTVDGC
+1134 HPKTVDDCYMHNGQGIC
-1142 FTHDGHGMCGG
+1142 EG
-1153 IKDENGNW
+1153 IKGKNGKW
-1161 NTKPHRDRI
+1161 NLAGHKNRI
-1170 VTFTDKEL
+1170 VHYNAKYIKL
-1178 QVLSDT
+1178 LSDT
-1184 FEDGTTGDCA
+1184 FEDGRYPDCA
-1194 KLVSIHSKEI
+1194 KLVSVHNNEMLGI
-1204 IGVLKKISDFPKH
+1204 LDKISNYSMKVTS
-1217 LDDVKNITSM
+1217 VKYFITE
-1227 CFDETNAPKA
+1227 CLHETGAPTA
-1237 GLIKR
+1237 GLIKDVR
-1242 HTCVPELSKYEM
+1242 SHTCYPRLDNCEM
-1254 IYSGPHFYVANPIYK
+1254 IYNAPQFYVSNPIYQ
-1269 TPRETCILNSDYDN
+1269 TPKEVSLKKGDFNIVDLEKISDD
-1283 VELGKIPDNYIQ
+1283 YIQ
-1295 RTNYIPNIPLPEYNQ
+1295 RTKYLPLVENYRSLSAFNAFVIGQDENGSDVYDSLLDHYK
-1310 QVRGFISNKVQG
+1310 VGFRKMVNLS
-1322 EVSYDNYFDYYKL
+1322 
-1335 GIRAMISQAGERSLI
+1335 GERSLI

-1364 ISSSFVR
+1364 ISIEER
-1371 GDDTVDIAALCAS
+1371 DRNYTVDMAALCSS
-1384 IPMDFFMKTIAAQN
+1384 IVMDFYWKTIATQN
-1398 LTSVR
+1398 ITESRLAT
-1403 MQGFPLGID
+1403 FPFGI
-1412 EKYNNAMRSRTLL
+1412 KKKFKSAMYSRTLM
-1425 LNCLTTHYADLWQ
+1425 LNCLNKYYDDLWSGCWC
-1438 EMWDGAYK
+1438 ESFRTDS
-1446 NETWSLRDKR
+1446 WSLEDAR
-1456 LKPFDQLHETWS
+1456 LKPFSELTPS
-1468 WDIPLRN
+1468 WNHDTPLRN
-1475 YFERRQ
+1475 HFERRQ
-1481 ALVEIDVISAMALG
+1481 ALVEIDVLAAMSFG
-1495 LSLQDLEMI
+1495 LSLEDLEFI
-1504 YTIQF
+1504 YDIQF
-1509 PVLQQNENDTWY
+1509 PVLRQNEDDTWY
-1521 DAEGKIV
+1521 DQ
-1528 FTCSKGLTGVGLDR
+1528 KGNVVYSVSLCKKGVGVDR
-1542 KQWEAMRGEPN
+1542 ATWNTIRGEQLSDN
-1553 TPNNPNNPNTP
+1553 
-1564 ITSYK
+1564 IYQGATS
-1569 GSTAS
+1569 S
-1574 YVHTID
+1574 YIHTV
-1580 PSKSELY
+1580 PVEKSELY
-1587 GGQQQTFVAPYTRC
+1587 GGEQVTYYAPYTRC
-1601 DRIADYRR
+1601 DRIADYQR
-1609 AWAHFEKI
+1609 AWTFFEERFK
-1617 YNK
+1617 NED

>member
-89 ATVKEQPAAIL
+89 ATVKEQPTAIL

-227 AVIGDTPL
+227 AAIGDTPL

-245 NAYAVTQDLKRGV
+245 NAYVVTQDLKRGV

-300 IFIYRLL
+300 VFIYRLL

-535 TLKPIVEKLERGE
+535 TLKPIVEKLECGE

-743 RKSWLKGITGEE
+743 RKSWLNGITGEE

-815 RKDSAYMKLKM
+815 RKDSAYMKLKA

-841 LADLPTRQDYWDD
+841 LVDLPTRQEYWDD
-854 IERVLDVDMKEASPK
+854 IECILNVEVKAASPK

-908 YYLAEMGNKQI
+908 YYLAEMGNKQT

-958 RDGFDVICGNPPW
+958 RDGFDIICGNPPW
-971 IKLEFNEANIVSE
+971 EKWSYEQQEVIGE
-984 KYPEVVIRKVS
+984 KYPEVLIREDS
-995 APVVRQMIKQF
+995 ATDVEHALEMYFQNATIKSMCMMEQVEATCSATF
-1006 MNDQMMEKLYKGEM
+1006 MNSF
-1020 AEQVCSTAFL
+1020 AC
-1030 NAYCNYPL
+1030 YPL
-1038 LIGQQTNL
+1038 LVGQQADL
-1046 YKCVLEN
+1046 YKNVLTN
-1053 TMDLV
+1053 CFDLL
-1058 SPTNGYI
+1058 SEKGYL
-1065 GLLTPE
+1065 GMLHPE
-1071 SIYDD
+1071 SVYDD
-1076 PNGQP
+1076 AKGQP
-1081 LRRELYKRLRYHF
+1081 LRKVMYRRLQYHF
-1094 QYQNELR
+1094 QYQNALN
-1101 LFAEVHHHTVYGD
+1101 LFPIAH
-1114 QLLGP
+1114 
-1119 RRSSSPRFAS
+1119 RRKYSANIYTGLKDEISFDSI
-1129 LSNLF
+1129 SNLF
-1134 HPSTVDGC
+1134 HPKTVDDCYMHNGQGIC
-1142 FTHDGHGMCGG
+1142 EG
-1153 IKDENGNW
+1153 IKGKNGKW
-1161 NTKPHRDRI
+1161 NLAGHKNRI
-1170 VTFTDKEL
+1170 VHYNAKYIKL
-1178 QVLSDT
+1178 LSDT
-1184 FEDGTTGDCA
+1184 FEDGRYPDCA
-1194 KLVSIHSKEI
+1194 KLVSVHNNEMLGI
-1204 IGVLKKISDFPKH
+1204 LDKISNYSMKVTS
-1217 LDDVKNITSM
+1217 VKYFITE
-1227 CFDETNAPKA
+1227 CLHETGAPTA
-1237 GLIKR
+1237 GLIKDVR
-1242 HTCVPELSKYEM
+1242 SHTCYPRLDNCEM
-1254 IYSGPHFYVANPIYK
+1254 IYNAPQFYVSNPIYQ
-1269 TPRETCILNSDYDN
+1269 TPKEVSLKKGDFNIVDLEKISDD
-1283 VELGKIPDNYIQ
+1283 YIQ
-1295 RTNYIPNIPLPEYNQ
+1295 RTKYLPLVENYRSLSAFNAFVIGQDENGSDVYDSLLDHYK
-1310 QVRGFISNKVQG
+1310 VGFRKMVNLS
-1322 EVSYDNYFDYYKL
+1322 
-1335 GIRAMISQAGERSLI
+1335 GERSLI

-1364 ISSSFVR
+1364 ISIEER
-1371 GDDTVDIAALCAS
+1371 DRNYTVDMAALCSS
-1384 IPMDFFMKTIAAQN
+1384 IVMDFYWKTIATQN
-1398 LTSVR
+1398 ITESRLAT
-1403 MQGFPLGID
+1403 FPFGI
-1412 EKYNNAMRSRTLL
+1412 KKKFKSAMYSRTLM
-1425 LNCLTTHYADLWQ
+1425 LNCLNKYYDDLWSGCWC
-1438 EMWDGAYK
+1438 ESFRTDS
-1446 NETWSLRDKR
+1446 WSLEDAR
-1456 LKPFDQLHETWS
+1456 LKPFSELTPS
-1468 WDIPLRN
+1468 WNHDTPLRN
-1475 YFERRQ
+1475 HFERRQ
-1481 ALVEIDVISAMALG
+1481 ALVEIDVLAAMSFG
-1495 LSLQDLEMI
+1495 LSLEDLEFI
-1504 YTIQF
+1504 YDIQF
-1509 PVLQQNENDTWY
+1509 PVLRQNEDDTWY
-1521 DAEGKIV
+1521 DQ
-1528 FTCSKGLTGVGLDR
+1528 KGNVVYSVSLCKKGVGVDR
-1542 KQWEAMRGEPN
+1542 ATWNTIRGEQLSDN
-1553 TPNNPNNPNTP
+1553 
-1564 ITSYK
+1564 IYQGATS
-1569 GSTAS
+1569 S
-1574 YVHTID
+1574 YIHTV
-1580 PSKSELY
+1580 PVEKSELY
-1587 GGQQQTFVAPYTRC
+1587 GGEQVTYYAPYTRC
-1601 DRIADYRR
+1601 DRIADYQR
-1609 AWAHFEKI
+1609 AWTFFEERFK
-1617 YNK
+1617 NED

>member
-227 AVIGDTPL
+227 AAIGDTPL

-300 IFIYRLL
+300 VFIYRLL

-684 APTHRIHFSDSRL
+684 APTYRIHFSDSRL

-720 KLPTFSKE
+720 KLPTFSEE
-728 EEQKLKE
+728 EEQKLKD

-815 RKDSAYMKLKM
+815 RKNSPYMKLKA
-826 VMDYWCS
+826 VMDYWCA

-869 VRFSNAGKT
+869 VCFSNAGKT

-896 EEESAAKVQSLE
+896 EEISAAKVQSLE
-908 YYLAEMGNKQI
+908 YYIAEMGNKQT
-919 NKLQL
+919 NKLPL
-924 EGAYSERRFDIVK
+924 KGVYSERRFDIVK

-958 RDGFDVICGNPPW
+958 RDGFDIICGNPPW
-971 IKLEFNEANIVSE
+971 EKWSYEQQEVIGE
-984 KYPEVVIRKVS
+984 KYPEVLIREDS
-995 APVVRQMIKQF
+995 ATDVEHALEMYFQNATIKSMCMIEQVEATCSATF
-1006 MNDQMMEKLYKGEM
+1006 MNSF
-1020 AEQVCSTAFL
+1020 AC
-1030 NAYCNYPL
+1030 YPL
-1038 LIGQQTNL
+1038 LVGQQADL
-1046 YKCVLEN
+1046 YKNVLTN
-1053 TMDLV
+1053 CFDLLREK
-1058 SPTNGYI
+1058 GYL
-1065 GLLTPE
+1065 GMLHPE
-1071 SIYDD
+1071 SVYDD
-1076 PNGQP
+1076 AKGQP
-1081 LRRELYKRLRYHF
+1081 LRKVMYRRLQYHF
-1094 QYQNELR
+1094 QYQNALN
-1101 LFAEVHHHTVYGD
+1101 LFPIAH
-1114 QLLGP
+1114 
-1119 RRSSSPRFAS
+1119 RRKYSANIYTGLKDEISFDSI
-1129 LSNLF
+1129 SNLF
-1134 HPSTVDGC
+1134 HPKTVDDCYMHNGQGIC
-1142 FTHDGHGMCGG
+1142 EG
-1153 IKDENGNW
+1153 IKGKDGKW
-1161 NTKPHRDRI
+1161 NLAGHKNRI
-1170 VTFTDKEL
+1170 VHYNAKYIKL
-1178 QVLSDT
+1178 LSDT
-1184 FEDGTTGDCA
+1184 FEDGRYPDCA
-1194 KLVSIHSKEI
+1194 KLVSVHNNEMLGI
-1204 IGVLKKISDFPKH
+1204 LDKISNYERK
-1217 LDDVKNITSM
+1217 VSSVRNKITV
-1227 CFDETNAPKA
+1227 CFDETGAPKE
-1237 GLIKR
+1237 GLIKDVR
-1242 HTCVPELSKYEM
+1242 SHTCYPSMENCEM
-1254 IYSGPHFYVANPIYK
+1254 IYNAPQFYVSNPVYQ
-1269 TPRETCILNSDYDN
+1269 TPKEVSLKKGDFNIVDLEKISD
-1283 VELGKIPDNYIQ
+1283 EYIQ
-1295 RTNYIPNIPLPEYNQ
+1295 RTKYLPLVGNYRSLSTFNAFVIGQDEHGNDIYDSLLDHYK
-1310 QVRGFISNKVQG
+1310 VGFRKMVNLS
-1322 EVSYDNYFDYYKL
+1322 
-1335 GIRAMISQAGERSLI
+1335 GERSLI
-1350 CAVLPRRTAHINGV
+1350 CAVLPRRTAHIHGV
-1364 ISSSFVR
+1364 ISISFLDR
-1371 GDDTVDIAALCAS
+1371 NYTVDMAALCSS
-1384 IPMDFFMKTIAAQN
+1384 IVMDFYWKTIATQN
-1398 LTSVR
+1398 ITESRLAT
-1403 MQGFPLGID
+1403 FPFGI
-1412 EKYNNAMRSRTLL
+1412 KKKFKSAMYSRTLM
-1425 LNCLTTHYADLWQ
+1425 LNCLNKYYDDLWSGCWC
-1438 EMWDGAYK
+1438 ESFRTDS
-1446 NETWSLRDKR
+1446 WSLEDAR
-1456 LKPFDQLHETWS
+1456 LKPFSELTPS
-1468 WDIPLRN
+1468 WNHDTPLRN
-1475 YFERRQ
+1475 HFERRQ
-1481 ALVEIDVISAMALG
+1481 ALVEIDVLAAMSFG
-1495 LSLQDLEMI
+1495 LSLEDLEFI
-1504 YTIQF
+1504 YDIQF
-1509 PVLQQNENDTWY
+1509 PVLRQNEDDTWY
-1521 DAEGKIV
+1521 DQ
-1528 FTCSKGLTGVGLDR
+1528 KGNVVYSVSLCKKGVGVDR
-1542 KQWEAMRGEPN
+1542 ATWNTIRGEQLSDN
-1553 TPNNPNNPNTP
+1553 
-1564 ITSYK
+1564 IYK
-1569 GSTAS
+1569 GATSS
-1574 YVHTID
+1574 YIHTV
-1580 PSKSELY
+1580 PVEKSELY
-1587 GGQQQTFVAPYTRC
+1587 GGEQVTYYAPYTCC
-1601 DRIADYRR
+1601 DRIADYQR
-1609 AWAHFEKI
+1609 AWTFFEERFK
-1617 YNK
+1617 NED

>member
-89 ATVKEQPAAIL
+89 ATVKEQPTAIL

-227 AVIGDTPL
+227 AAIGDTPL

-300 IFIYRLL
+300 VFIYRLL

-342 VNLITAEEL
+342 VNLITAEEQ

-535 TLKPIVEKLERGE
+535 TLKPIVEKLECGE

-720 KLPTFSKE
+720 KLPTFSEE
-728 EEQKLKE
+728 EEQKLKD

-755 YKQLE
+755 YRQLE

-815 RKDSAYMKLKM
+815 RKNSPYMKLKV
-826 VMDYWCS
+826 VMDYWCA

-869 VRFSNAGKT
+869 VCFSNAGKT

-896 EEESAAKVQSLE
+896 EEISAAKVQSLE
-908 YYLAEMGNKQI
+908 YYIAEMGNKQT
-919 NKLQL
+919 NKLPL
-924 EGAYSERRFDIVK
+924 KGVYSERRFDIVK

-958 RDGFDVICGNPPW
+958 RDGFDIICGNPPW
-971 IKLEFNEANIVSE
+971 EKWSYEQQEVIGE
-984 KYPEVVIRKVS
+984 KYPEVLIREDS
-995 APVVRQMIKQF
+995 ATDVEHALEMYFQNATIKSMCMMEQVEATCSATF
-1006 MNDQMMEKLYKGEM
+1006 MNSF
-1020 AEQVCSTAFL
+1020 AC
-1030 NAYCNYPL
+1030 YPL
-1038 LIGQQTNL
+1038 LVGQQADL
-1046 YKCVLEN
+1046 YKNVLTN
-1053 TMDLV
+1053 CFDLL
-1058 SPTNGYI
+1058 SEKGYL
-1065 GLLTPE
+1065 GMLHPE
-1071 SIYDD
+1071 SVYDD
-1076 PNGQP
+1076 AKGQP
-1081 LRRELYKRLRYHF
+1081 LRKVMYRRLQYHF
-1094 QYQNELR
+1094 QYQNALN
-1101 LFAEVHHHTVYGD
+1101 LFPIAH
-1114 QLLGP
+1114 
-1119 RRSSSPRFAS
+1119 RRKYSANIYTGLKDEISFDSI
-1129 LSNLF
+1129 SNLF
-1134 HPSTVDGC
+1134 HPKTVDDCYMHNGQGIC
-1142 FTHDGHGMCGG
+1142 EG
-1153 IKDENGNW
+1153 IKGKDGKW
-1161 NTKPHRDRI
+1161 NLAGHKNRI
-1170 VTFTDKEL
+1170 VHYNAKYIKL
-1178 QVLSDT
+1178 LSDT
-1184 FEDGTTGDCA
+1184 FEDGRYPDCA
-1194 KLVSIHSKEI
+1194 KLVSVHNNEMLGI
-1204 IGVLKKISDFPKH
+1204 LDKISNYERK
-1217 LDDVKNITSM
+1217 VSSVRNKITV
-1227 CFDETNAPKA
+1227 CFDETGAPKE
-1237 GLIKR
+1237 GLIKDVR
-1242 HTCVPELSKYEM
+1242 SHTCYPSMENCEM
-1254 IYSGPHFYVANPIYK
+1254 IYNAPQFYVSNPVYQ
-1269 TPRETCILNSDYDN
+1269 TPKEVSLKKGDFNIVDLEKISD
-1283 VELGKIPDNYIQ
+1283 EYIQ
-1295 RTNYIPNIPLPEYNQ
+1295 RTKYLPLVGNYRSLSTFNAFVIGQDEHGNDIYDSLLDHYK
-1310 QVRGFISNKVQG
+1310 VGFRKMVNLS
-1322 EVSYDNYFDYYKL
+1322 
-1335 GIRAMISQAGERSLI
+1335 GERSLI
-1350 CAVLPRRTAHINGV
+1350 CAVLPRRTAHIHGV
-1364 ISSSFVR
+1364 ISISFLDR
-1371 GDDTVDIAALCAS
+1371 NYTVDMAALCSS
-1384 IPMDFFMKTIAAQN
+1384 IVMDFYWKTIATQN
-1398 LTSVR
+1398 ITESRLAT
-1403 MQGFPLGID
+1403 FPFGI
-1412 EKYNNAMRSRTLL
+1412 KKKFKSAMYSRTLM
-1425 LNCLTTHYADLWQ
+1425 LNCLNKYYDDLWSGCWC
-1438 EMWDGAYK
+1438 ESFRTDS
-1446 NETWSLRDKR
+1446 WSLEDAR
-1456 LKPFDQLHETWS
+1456 LKPFSKLTPS
-1468 WDIPLRN
+1468 WNYDTPLRN
-1475 YFERRQ
+1475 HFERRQ
-1481 ALVEIDVISAMALG
+1481 ALVEIDVLAAMSFG
-1495 LSLQDLEMI
+1495 LSLEDLEFI
-1504 YTIQF
+1504 YDIQF
-1509 PVLQQNENDTWY
+1509 PVLRQNEDDTWY
-1521 DAEGKIV
+1521 DQ
-1528 FTCSKGLTGVGLDR
+1528 KGNVVYSVSLCKKGVGVDR
-1542 KQWEAMRGEPN
+1542 TTWNTIRGEQLSDN
-1553 TPNNPNNPNTP
+1553 
-1564 ITSYK
+1564 IYQGVTS
-1569 GSTAS
+1569 S
-1574 YVHTID
+1574 YIHTI
-1580 PSKSELY
+1580 PVEKSELY
-1587 GGQQQTFVAPYTRC
+1587 GGEQVTYYAPYTRC

-1609 AWAHFEKI
+1609 AWAYFKERFK
-1617 YNK
+1617 NED

>member
-89 ATVKEQPAAIL
+89 ATVKEQPAVIL

-111 DVPVRIVCNRT
+111 EVPVRIVCNRT

-227 AVIGDTPL
+227 AAIGDTPL

-300 IFIYRLL
+300 VFIYRLL

-535 TLKPIVEKLERGE
+535 TLKPIVGKLERGE

-589 GETIDPLQYPNELQK
+589 GETIDPLQYSNELQK

-735 KKKVMANI
+735 KKKAMANI

-815 RKDSAYMKLKM
+815 RKDSAYMKLKA
-826 VMDYWCS
+826 VMDYWCA

-896 EEESAAKVQSLE
+896 EEKSAAKVQSLE
-908 YYLAEMGNKQI
+908 YYIAEMGNKQT
-919 NKLQL
+919 NKLPL
-924 EGAYSERRFDIVK
+924 EGVYSERRFDIVK

-958 RDGFDVICGNPPW
+958 RDGFDIICGNPPW
-971 IKLEFNEANIVSE
+971 EKWSYEQQEVIGE
-984 KYPEVVIRKVS
+984 KYPEVLIREDS
-995 APVVRQMIKQF
+995 ATDVEHALEIYFQNATIKSMCMMEQVEATCSATF
-1006 MNDQMMEKLYKGEM
+1006 MNSF
-1020 AEQVCSTAFL
+1020 AC
-1030 NAYCNYPL
+1030 YPL
-1038 LIGQQTNL
+1038 LVGQQADL
-1046 YKCVLEN
+1046 YKNVLTN
-1053 TMDLV
+1053 CFDLL
-1058 SPTNGYI
+1058 SEKGYL
-1065 GLLTPE
+1065 GMLHPE
-1071 SIYDD
+1071 SVYDD
-1076 PNGQP
+1076 AKGQP
-1081 LRRELYKRLRYHF
+1081 LRKVMYRRLQYHF
-1094 QYQNELR
+1094 QYQNALN
-1101 LFAEVHHHTVYGD
+1101 LFPIAH
-1114 QLLGP
+1114 
-1119 RRSSSPRFAS
+1119 RRKYSANIYTGLKDEISFDSI
-1129 LSNLF
+1129 SNLF
-1134 HPSTVDGC
+1134 HPKTVDDCYMHNGQGIC
-1142 FTHDGHGMCGG
+1142 EG
-1153 IKDENGNW
+1153 IKGKDGKW
-1161 NTKPHRDRI
+1161 NLAGHKNRI
-1170 VTFTDKEL
+1170 VHYNAKYIKL
-1178 QVLSDT
+1178 LSDT
-1184 FEDGTTGDCA
+1184 FEDGRYPDCA
-1194 KLVSIHSKEI
+1194 KLVSVHNNEMLGI
-1204 IGVLKKISDFPKH
+1204 LDKISNYERK
-1217 LDDVKNITSM
+1217 VSSVRNKITV
-1227 CFDETNAPKA
+1227 CFDETGAPKE
-1237 GLIKR
+1237 GLIKDVR
-1242 HTCVPELSKYEM
+1242 SHTCYPSMENCEM
-1254 IYSGPHFYVANPIYK
+1254 IYNAPQFYVSNPVYQ
-1269 TPRETCILNSDYDN
+1269 TPKEVSLKKGDFNIVDLEKISD
-1283 VELGKIPDNYIQ
+1283 EYIQ
-1295 RTNYIPNIPLPEYNQ
+1295 RTKYLPLVGNYRSLSTFNAFVIGQDEHGNDIYDSLLDHYK
-1310 QVRGFISNKVQG
+1310 VGFRKMVNLS
-1322 EVSYDNYFDYYKL
+1322 
-1335 GIRAMISQAGERSLI
+1335 GERSLI
-1350 CAVLPRRTAHINGV
+1350 CAVLPRRTAHIHGV
-1364 ISSSFVR
+1364 ISISFLDR
-1371 GDDTVDIAALCAS
+1371 NYTVDMAALCSS
-1384 IPMDFFMKTIAAQN
+1384 IVMDFYWKTIATQN
-1398 LTSVR
+1398 ITESRLAT
-1403 MQGFPLGID
+1403 FPFGI
-1412 EKYNNAMRSRTLL
+1412 KKKFKSAMYSRTLM
-1425 LNCLTTHYADLWQ
+1425 LNCLNKYYDDLWSGCWC
-1438 EMWDGAYK
+1438 ESFRTDS
-1446 NETWSLRDKR
+1446 WSLEDAR
-1456 LKPFDQLHETWS
+1456 LKPFSELTPS
-1468 WDIPLRN
+1468 WNHDTPLRN
-1475 YFERRQ
+1475 HFERRQ
-1481 ALVEIDVISAMALG
+1481 ALVEIDVLAAMSFG
-1495 LSLQDLEMI
+1495 LSLEDLEFI
-1504 YTIQF
+1504 YDIQF
-1509 PVLQQNENDTWY
+1509 PVLRQNEDDTWY
-1521 DAEGKIV
+1521 DQ
-1528 FTCSKGLTGVGLDR
+1528 KGNVVYSVSLCKKGVGVDR
-1542 KQWEAMRGEPN
+1542 ATWNTIRGEQLSDN
-1553 TPNNPNNPNTP
+1553 
-1564 ITSYK
+1564 IYQGATS
-1569 GSTAS
+1569 S
-1574 YVHTID
+1574 YIHTV
-1580 PSKSELY
+1580 PVEKSELY
-1587 GGQQQTFVAPYTRC
+1587 GGEQVTYYAPYTRC
-1601 DRIADYRR
+1601 DRIADYQR
-1609 AWAHFEKI
+1609 AWTFFEERFK
-1617 YNK
+1617 NED

>member
-89 ATVKEQPAAIL
+89 ATVKEQPTAIL

-227 AVIGDTPL
+227 AAIGDTPL

-245 NAYAVTQDLKRGV
+245 NAYVVTQDLKRGV

-300 IFIYRLL
+300 VFIYRLL

-535 TLKPIVEKLERGE
+535 TLKPIVEKLECGE

-743 RKSWLKGITGEE
+743 RKSWLNGITGEE

-815 RKDSAYMKLKM
+815 RKDSAYMKLKA

-841 LADLPTRQDYWDD
+841 LVDLPTRQEYWDD
-854 IERVLDVDMKEASPK
+854 IECILNVEVKAASPK

-908 YYLAEMGNKQI
+908 YYLAEMGNKQT

-958 RDGFDVICGNPPW
+958 RDGFDIICGNPPW
-971 IKLEFNEANIVSE
+971 EKWSYEQQEVIGE
-984 KYPEVVIRKVS
+984 KYPEVLIREDS
-995 APVVRQMIKQF
+995 ATDVEHALEMYFQNATIKSMCMMEQVEATCSATF
-1006 MNDQMMEKLYKGEM
+1006 MNSF
-1020 AEQVCSTAFL
+1020 AC
-1030 NAYCNYPL
+1030 YPL
-1038 LIGQQTNL
+1038 LVGQQADL
-1046 YKCVLEN
+1046 YKNVLTN
-1053 TMDLV
+1053 CFDLL
-1058 SPTNGYI
+1058 SEKGYL
-1065 GLLTPE
+1065 GMLHPE
-1071 SIYDD
+1071 SVYDD
-1076 PNGQP
+1076 AKGQP
-1081 LRRELYKRLRYHF
+1081 LRKVMYRRLQYHF
-1094 QYQNELR
+1094 QYQNALN
-1101 LFAEVHHHTVYGD
+1101 LFPIAH
-1114 QLLGP
+1114 
-1119 RRSSSPRFAS
+1119 RRKYSANIYTGLKDEISFDSI
-1129 LSNLF
+1129 SNLF
-1134 HPSTVDGC
+1134 HPKTVDDCYMHNGQGIC
-1142 FTHDGHGMCGG
+1142 EG
-1153 IKDENGNW
+1153 IKGKNGKW
-1161 NTKPHRDRI
+1161 NLAGHKNRI
-1170 VTFTDKEL
+1170 VHYNAKYIKL
-1178 QVLSDT
+1178 LSDT
-1184 FEDGTTGDCA
+1184 FEDGRYPDCA
-1194 KLVSIHSKEI
+1194 KLVSVHNNEMLGI
-1204 IGVLKKISDFPKH
+1204 LDKISNYSMKVTS
-1217 LDDVKNITSM
+1217 VKYFITE
-1227 CFDETNAPKA
+1227 CLHETGAPTA
-1237 GLIKR
+1237 GLIKDVR
-1242 HTCVPELSKYEM
+1242 SHTCYPRLDNCEM
-1254 IYSGPHFYVANPIYK
+1254 IYNAPQFYVSNPIYQ
-1269 TPRETCILNSDYDN
+1269 TPKEVSLKKGDFNIVDLEKISDD
-1283 VELGKIPDNYIQ
+1283 YIQ
-1295 RTNYIPNIPLPEYNQ
+1295 RTKYLPLVENYRSLSAFNAFVIGQDENGSDVYDSLLDHYK
-1310 QVRGFISNKVQG
+1310 VGFRKMVNLS
-1322 EVSYDNYFDYYKL
+1322 
-1335 GIRAMISQAGERSLI
+1335 GERSLI
-1350 CAVLPRRTAHINGV
+1350 CAVLPRRTAHIHGV
-1364 ISSSFVR
+1364 ISIEER
-1371 GDDTVDIAALCAS
+1371 DRNYTVDMAALCSS
-1384 IPMDFFMKTIAAQN
+1384 IVMDFYWKTIATQN
-1398 LTSVR
+1398 ITESRLAT
-1403 MQGFPLGID
+1403 FPFGI
-1412 EKYNNAMRSRTLL
+1412 KKKFKSAMYSRTLM
-1425 LNCLTTHYADLWQ
+1425 LNCLNKYYDDLWSGCWC
-1438 EMWDGAYK
+1438 ESFRTDS
-1446 NETWSLRDKR
+1446 WSLEDAR
-1456 LKPFDQLHETWS
+1456 LKPFSELTPS
-1468 WDIPLRN
+1468 WNHDTPLRN
-1475 YFERRQ
+1475 HFERRQ
-1481 ALVEIDVISAMALG
+1481 ALVEIDVLAAMSFG
-1495 LSLQDLEMI
+1495 LSLEDLEFI
-1504 YTIQF
+1504 YDIQF
-1509 PVLQQNENDTWY
+1509 PVLRQNEDDTWY
-1521 DAEGKIV
+1521 DQ
-1528 FTCSKGLTGVGLDR
+1528 KGNVVYSVSLCKKGVGVDR
-1542 KQWEAMRGEPN
+1542 ATWNTIRGEQLSDN
-1553 TPNNPNNPNTP
+1553 
-1564 ITSYK
+1564 IYQGATS
-1569 GSTAS
+1569 S
-1574 YVHTID
+1574 YIHTV
-1580 PSKSELY
+1580 PVEKSELY
-1587 GGQQQTFVAPYTRC
+1587 GGEQVTYYAPYTRC
-1601 DRIADYRR
+1601 DRIADYQR
-1609 AWAHFEKI
+1609 AWTFFEERFK
-1617 YNK
+1617 NED

>member
-128 YVMDIPTLVSA
+128 YVMDIHTLVSA
-139 SDDTDAETGFAEL
+139 SEDTDAETGFAEL

-227 AVIGDTPL
+227 AAIGDTPL

-300 IFIYRLL
+300 VFIYRLL

-342 VNLITAEEL
+342 VNLITAEKL

-390 DSPLFSDTK
+390 DSPLFSDAK

-492 KDEEGHDIIHPR
+492 KDEEGHDIIHPK

-666 DVVRTTVG
+666 DVVRTIVG

-684 APTHRIHFSDSRL
+684 TPTHRIHFSDSRL

-735 KKKVMANI
+735 KKKAMANI
-743 RKSWLKGITGEE
+743 RKSWLKGISGEE

-815 RKDSAYMKLKM
+815 RKNSPYMKLKA
-826 VMDYWCS
+826 VMDYWCA

-896 EEESAAKVQSLE
+896 EEKSAAKVQSLE
-908 YYLAEMGNKQI
+908 YYIAEMGNKQT
-919 NKLQL
+919 NKLPL
-924 EGAYSERRFDIVK
+924 EGVYSERRFDIVK

-958 RDGFDVICGNPPW
+958 RDGFDIICGNPPW
-971 IKLEFNEANIVSE
+971 EKWSYEQQEVIGE
-984 KYPEVVIRKVS
+984 KYPEVLIREDS
-995 APVVRQMIKQF
+995 ATDVEHALEIYFQNATIKSMCMMEQVEATCSATF
-1006 MNDQMMEKLYKGEM
+1006 MNSF
-1020 AEQVCSTAFL
+1020 AC
-1030 NAYCNYPL
+1030 YPL
-1038 LIGQQTNL
+1038 LVGQQADL
-1046 YKCVLEN
+1046 YKNVLTN
-1053 TMDLV
+1053 CFDLL
-1058 SPTNGYI
+1058 SEKGYL
-1065 GLLTPE
+1065 GMLHPE
-1071 SIYDD
+1071 SVYDD
-1076 PNGQP
+1076 AKGQP
-1081 LRRELYKRLRYHF
+1081 LRKVMYRRLQCHF
-1094 QYQNELR
+1094 QYQNALN
-1101 LFAEVHHHTVYGD
+1101 LFPIAH
-1114 QLLGP
+1114 
-1119 RRSSSPRFAS
+1119 RRKYSANIYTGLKDEISFDSI
-1129 LSNLF
+1129 SNLF
-1134 HPSTVDGC
+1134 HPKTVDDCYMHNGQGIC
-1142 FTHDGHGMCGG
+1142 EG
-1153 IKDENGNW
+1153 IKGKDGKW
-1161 NTKPHRDRI
+1161 NLAGHKNRI
-1170 VTFTDKEL
+1170 VHYNAKYIKL
-1178 QVLSDT
+1178 LSDT
-1184 FEDGTTGDCA
+1184 FEDGRYPDCA
-1194 KLVSIHSKEI
+1194 KLVSVHNNEMLGI
-1204 IGVLKKISDFPKH
+1204 LDKISNYERK
-1217 LDDVKNITSM
+1217 VSSVRNKITV
-1227 CFDETNAPKA
+1227 CFDETGAPKE
-1237 GLIKR
+1237 GLIKDVR
-1242 HTCVPELSKYEM
+1242 SHTCYPSMENCEM
-1254 IYSGPHFYVANPIYK
+1254 IYNAPQFYVSNPVYQ
-1269 TPRETCILNSDYDN
+1269 TPKEVSLKKGDFNIVDLEKISD
-1283 VELGKIPDNYIQ
+1283 EYIQ
-1295 RTNYIPNIPLPEYNQ
+1295 RTKYLPLVGNYRSLSTFNAFVIGQDEHGNDIYDSLLDHYK
-1310 QVRGFISNKVQG
+1310 VGFRKMVNLS
-1322 EVSYDNYFDYYKL
+1322 
-1335 GIRAMISQAGERSLI
+1335 GERSLI
-1350 CAVLPRRTAHINGV
+1350 CAVLPRRTAHIHGV
-1364 ISSSFVR
+1364 ISISFLDR
-1371 GDDTVDIAALCAS
+1371 NYTVDMAALCSS
-1384 IPMDFFMKTIAAQN
+1384 IVMDFYWKTIATQN
-1398 LTSVR
+1398 ITESRLAT
-1403 MQGFPLGID
+1403 FPFGI
-1412 EKYNNAMRSRTLL
+1412 KKKFKSAMYSRTLM
-1425 LNCLTTHYADLWQ
+1425 LNCLNKYYDDLWSGCWC
-1438 EMWDGAYK
+1438 ESFRTDS
-1446 NETWSLRDKR
+1446 WSLEDAR
-1456 LKPFDQLHETWS
+1456 LKPFSELTPS
-1468 WDIPLRN
+1468 WNHDTPLRN
-1475 YFERRQ
+1475 HFERRQ
-1481 ALVEIDVISAMALG
+1481 ALVEIDVLAAMSFG
-1495 LSLQDLEMI
+1495 LSLEDLEFI
-1504 YTIQF
+1504 YDIQF
-1509 PVLQQNENDTWY
+1509 PVLRQNEDDTWY
-1521 DAEGKIV
+1521 DQ
-1528 FTCSKGLTGVGLDR
+1528 KGNVVYSVSLCKKGVGVDR
-1542 KQWEAMRGEPN
+1542 ATWNTIRGEQLSDN
-1553 TPNNPNNPNTP
+1553 
-1564 ITSYK
+1564 IYQGATS
-1569 GSTAS
+1569 S
-1574 YVHTID
+1574 YIHTV
-1580 PSKSELY
+1580 PVEKSELY
-1587 GGQQQTFVAPYTRC
+1587 GGEQVTYYAPYTRC
-1601 DRIADYRR
+1601 DRIADYQR
-1609 AWAHFEKI
+1609 AWTFFEERFK
-1617 YNK
+1617 NED

>member
-89 ATVKEQPAAIL
+89 ATVKEQPTAIL

-227 AVIGDTPL
+227 AAIGDTPL

-300 IFIYRLL
+300 VFIYRLL

-390 DSPLFSDTK
+390 DSPLFSDTR

-535 TLKPIVEKLERGE
+535 TLKPIVEKLECGE

-720 KLPTFSKE
+720 KLPTFSEE
-728 EEQKLKE
+728 EEQKLKD

-755 YKQLE
+755 YRQLE

-815 RKDSAYMKLKM
+815 RKNSPYMKLKV
-826 VMDYWCS
+826 VMDYWCA

-869 VRFSNAGKT
+869 VCFSNAGKT

-896 EEESAAKVQSLE
+896 EEISAAKVQSLE
-908 YYLAEMGNKQI
+908 YYIAEMGNKQT
-919 NKLQL
+919 NKLPL
-924 EGAYSERRFDIVK
+924 KGVYSERRFDIVK

-958 RDGFDVICGNPPW
+958 RDGFDIICGNPPW
-971 IKLEFNEANIVSE
+971 EKWSYEQQEVIGE
-984 KYPEVVIRKVS
+984 KYPEVLIREDS
-995 APVVRQMIKQF
+995 ATDVEHALEMYFQNATIKSMCMMEQVEATCSATF
-1006 MNDQMMEKLYKGEM
+1006 MNSF
-1020 AEQVCSTAFL
+1020 AC
-1030 NAYCNYPL
+1030 YPL
-1038 LIGQQTNL
+1038 LVGQQADL
-1046 YKCVLEN
+1046 YKNVLTN
-1053 TMDLV
+1053 CFDLL
-1058 SPTNGYI
+1058 SEKGYL
-1065 GLLTPE
+1065 GMLHPE
-1071 SIYDD
+1071 SVYDD
-1076 PNGQP
+1076 AKGQP
-1081 LRRELYKRLRYHF
+1081 LRKVMYRRLQYHF
-1094 QYQNELR
+1094 QYQNALN
-1101 LFAEVHHHTVYGD
+1101 LFPIAH
-1114 QLLGP
+1114 
-1119 RRSSSPRFAS
+1119 RRKYSANIYTGLKDEISFDSI
-1129 LSNLF
+1129 SNLF
-1134 HPSTVDGC
+1134 HPKTVDDCYMHNGQGIC
-1142 FTHDGHGMCGG
+1142 EG
-1153 IKDENGNW
+1153 IKGKDGKW
-1161 NTKPHRDRI
+1161 NLAGHKNRI
-1170 VTFTDKEL
+1170 VHYNAKYIKL
-1178 QVLSDT
+1178 LSDT
-1184 FEDGTTGDCA
+1184 FEDGRYPDCA
-1194 KLVSIHSKEI
+1194 KLVSVHNNEMLGI
-1204 IGVLKKISDFPKH
+1204 LDKISNYERK
-1217 LDDVKNITSM
+1217 VSSVRNKITV
-1227 CFDETNAPKA
+1227 CFDETGAPKE
-1237 GLIKR
+1237 GLIKDVR
-1242 HTCVPELSKYEM
+1242 SHTCYPSMENCEM
-1254 IYSGPHFYVANPIYK
+1254 IYNAPQFYVSNPVYQ
-1269 TPRETCILNSDYDN
+1269 TPKEVSLKKGDFNIVDLEKISD
-1283 VELGKIPDNYIQ
+1283 EYIQ
-1295 RTNYIPNIPLPEYNQ
+1295 RTKYLPLVGNYRSLSTFNAFVIGQDEHGNDIYDSLLDHYK
-1310 QVRGFISNKVQG
+1310 VGFRKMVNLS
-1322 EVSYDNYFDYYKL
+1322 
-1335 GIRAMISQAGERSLI
+1335 GERSLI

-1364 ISSSFVR
+1364 ISISFLDR
-1371 GDDTVDIAALCAS
+1371 NYTVDMAALCSS
-1384 IPMDFFMKTIAAQN
+1384 IVMDFYWKTIATQN
-1398 LTSVR
+1398 ITESRLAT
-1403 MQGFPLGID
+1403 FPFGI
-1412 EKYNNAMRSRTLL
+1412 KKKFKSAMYSRTLM
-1425 LNCLTTHYADLWQ
+1425 LNCLNKYYDDLWSGCWC
-1438 EMWDGAYK
+1438 ESFRTDS
-1446 NETWSLRDKR
+1446 WSLEDAR
-1456 LKPFDQLHETWS
+1456 LKPFSELTPS
-1468 WDIPLRN
+1468 WNHDTPLRN
-1475 YFERRQ
+1475 HFERRQ
-1481 ALVEIDVISAMALG
+1481 ALVEIDVLAAMSFG
-1495 LSLQDLEMI
+1495 LSLEDLEFI
-1504 YTIQF
+1504 YDIQF
-1509 PVLQQNENDTWY
+1509 PVLRQNEDDTWY
-1521 DAEGKIV
+1521 DQ
-1528 FTCSKGLTGVGLDR
+1528 KGNVVYSVSLCKKGVGVDR
-1542 KQWEAMRGEPN
+1542 ATWNTIRGEQLSDN
-1553 TPNNPNNPNTP
+1553 
-1564 ITSYK
+1564 IYQGATS
-1569 GSTAS
+1569 S
-1574 YVHTID
+1574 YIHTV
-1580 PSKSELY
+1580 PVEKSELY
-1587 GGQQQTFVAPYTRC
+1587 GGEQVTYYAPYTRC
-1601 DRIADYRR
+1601 DRIADYQR
-1609 AWAHFEKI
+1609 AWTFFEERFK
-1617 YNK
+1617 NED

>member
-227 AVIGDTPL
+227 AAIGDTPL

-300 IFIYRLL
+300 VFIYRLL

-492 KDEEGHDIIHPR
+492 KDDEGHDIIHPK

-548 IKASDLLQMKILEP
+548 IKASNLLQMKILEP

-674 QRAYDKKWWE
+674 RRAYDKKWWE
-684 APTHRIHFSDSRL
+684 APTQRIHFSDSRL

-735 KKKVMANI
+735 KKKVMVNI

-815 RKDSAYMKLKM
+815 RKNSPYMKLKA
-826 VMDYWCS
+826 VMDYWCA

-896 EEESAAKVQSLE
+896 EEKSAAKVQSLE
-908 YYLAEMGNKQI
+908 YYIAEMGNKQT
-919 NKLQL
+919 NKLPL
-924 EGAYSERRFDIVK
+924 EGVYSERRFDIVK

-958 RDGFDVICGNPPW
+958 RDGFDIICGNPPW
-971 IKLEFNEANIVSE
+971 EKWSYEQQEVIGE
-984 KYPEVVIRKVS
+984 KYPEVLIREDS
-995 APVVRQMIKQF
+995 ATDVEHALEIYFQNATIKSMCMMEQVEATCSATF
-1006 MNDQMMEKLYKGEM
+1006 MNSF
-1020 AEQVCSTAFL
+1020 AC
-1030 NAYCNYPL
+1030 YPL
-1038 LIGQQTNL
+1038 LVGQQADL
-1046 YKCVLEN
+1046 YKNVLTN
-1053 TMDLV
+1053 CFDLL
-1058 SPTNGYI
+1058 SEKGYL
-1065 GLLTPE
+1065 GMLHPE
-1071 SIYDD
+1071 SVYDD
-1076 PNGQP
+1076 AKGQP
-1081 LRRELYKRLRYHF
+1081 LRKVMYRRLQCHF
-1094 QYQNELR
+1094 QYQNALN
-1101 LFAEVHHHTVYGD
+1101 LFPIAH
-1114 QLLGP
+1114 
-1119 RRSSSPRFAS
+1119 RRKYSANIYTGLKDEISFDSI
-1129 LSNLF
+1129 SNLF
-1134 HPSTVDGC
+1134 HPKTVDDCYMHNGQGIC
-1142 FTHDGHGMCGG
+1142 EG
-1153 IKDENGNW
+1153 IKGKDGKW
-1161 NTKPHRDRI
+1161 NLAGHKNRI
-1170 VTFTDKEL
+1170 VHYNAKYIKL
-1178 QVLSDT
+1178 LSDT
-1184 FEDGTTGDCA
+1184 FEDGRYPDCA
-1194 KLVSIHSKEI
+1194 KLVSVHNNEMLGI
-1204 IGVLKKISDFPKH
+1204 LDKISNYERK
-1217 LDDVKNITSM
+1217 VSSVRNKITV
-1227 CFDETNAPKA
+1227 CFDETGAPKE
-1237 GLIKR
+1237 GLIKDVR
-1242 HTCVPELSKYEM
+1242 SHTCYPSMENCEM
-1254 IYSGPHFYVANPIYK
+1254 IYNAPQFYVSNPVYQ
-1269 TPRETCILNSDYDN
+1269 TPKEVSLKKGDFNIVDLEKISD
-1283 VELGKIPDNYIQ
+1283 EYIQ
-1295 RTNYIPNIPLPEYNQ
+1295 RTKYLPLVGNYRSLSTFNAFVIGQDEHGNDIYDSLLDHYK
-1310 QVRGFISNKVQG
+1310 VGFRKMVNLS
-1322 EVSYDNYFDYYKL
+1322 
-1335 GIRAMISQAGERSLI
+1335 GERSLI
-1350 CAVLPRRTAHINGV
+1350 CAVLPRRTAHIHGV
-1364 ISSSFVR
+1364 ISIEER
-1371 GDDTVDIAALCAS
+1371 DRNYTVDMAALCSS
-1384 IPMDFFMKTIAAQN
+1384 IVMDFYWKTIATQN
-1398 LTSVR
+1398 ITESRLAT
-1403 MQGFPLGID
+1403 FPFGI
-1412 EKYNNAMRSRTLL
+1412 KKKFKSAMYSRTLM
-1425 LNCLTTHYADLWQ
+1425 LNCLNKYYDDLWSGCWC
-1438 EMWDGAYK
+1438 ESFRTDS
-1446 NETWSLRDKR
+1446 WSLEDAR
-1456 LKPFDQLHETWS
+1456 LKPFSELTPS
-1468 WDIPLRN
+1468 WNHDTPLRN
-1475 YFERRQ
+1475 HFERRQ
-1481 ALVEIDVISAMALG
+1481 ALVEIDVLAAMSFG
-1495 LSLQDLEMI
+1495 LSLEDLEFI
-1504 YTIQF
+1504 YDIQF
-1509 PVLQQNENDTWY
+1509 PVLRQNEDDTWY
-1521 DAEGKIV
+1521 DQ
-1528 FTCSKGLTGVGLDR
+1528 KGNVVYSVSLCKKGVGVDR
-1542 KQWEAMRGEPN
+1542 ATWNTIRGEQLSDN
-1553 TPNNPNNPNTP
+1553 
-1564 ITSYK
+1564 IYQGATS
-1569 GSTAS
+1569 S
-1574 YVHTID
+1574 YIHTV
-1580 PSKSELY
+1580 PVEKSELY
-1587 GGQQQTFVAPYTRC
+1587 GGELVTYYAPYTRC

-1609 AWAHFEKI
+1609 AWAYFEERFK
-1617 YNK
+1617 NED

>member
-128 YVMDIPTLVSA
+128 YVMDIHTLVSA
-139 SDDTDAETGFAEL
+139 SEDTDAETGFAEL

-227 AVIGDTPL
+227 AAIGDTPL

-300 IFIYRLL
+300 VFIYRLL

-323 NDQTYQ
+323 NDQTYL

-432 RISYANLGINQLGSV
+432 RISYATLGINQLGSV

-589 GETIDPLQYPNELQK
+589 GETIAPLQYPNELQK

-815 RKDSAYMKLKM
+815 RKNSPYMKLKA
-826 VMDYWCS
+826 VMDYWCA

-878 GEEDLFLPKQ
+878 GEEELFLPKQ

-896 EEESAAKVQSLE
+896 EEISAAKVQSLE
-908 YYLAEMGNKQI
+908 YYIAEMGNKQT
-919 NKLQL
+919 NKLPL
-924 EGAYSERRFDIVK
+924 KGVYSERRFDIVN

-958 RDGFDVICGNPPW
+958 RDGFDIICGNPPW
-971 IKLEFNEANIVSE
+971 EKWSYEQQEVIGE
-984 KYPEVVIRKVS
+984 KYPEVLIREDS
-995 APVVRQMIKQF
+995 ATDVEHALEVYFQNATIKSMCMMEQVEATCSATF
-1006 MNDQMMEKLYKGEM
+1006 MNSF
-1020 AEQVCSTAFL
+1020 AC
-1030 NAYCNYPL
+1030 YPL
-1038 LIGQQTNL
+1038 LVGQQADL
-1046 YKCVLEN
+1046 YKNVLTN
-1053 TMDLV
+1053 CFDLL
-1058 SPTNGYI
+1058 SEKGYL
-1065 GLLTPE
+1065 GMLHPE
-1071 SIYDD
+1071 SVYDD
-1076 PNGQP
+1076 AKGQP
-1081 LRRELYKRLRYHF
+1081 LRKVMYRRLQYHF
-1094 QYQNELR
+1094 QYQNALN
-1101 LFAEVHHHTVYGD
+1101 LFPIAH
-1114 QLLGP
+1114 
-1119 RRSSSPRFAS
+1119 RRKYSANIYTGLKDEISFDSI
-1129 LSNLF
+1129 SNLF
-1134 HPSTVDGC
+1134 HPKTVDDCYMHNGQGIC
-1142 FTHDGHGMCGG
+1142 EG
-1153 IKDENGNW
+1153 IKGKDGKW
-1161 NTKPHRDRI
+1161 NLAGHKNRI
-1170 VTFTDKEL
+1170 VHYNAKYIKL
-1178 QVLSDT
+1178 LSDT
-1184 FEDGTTGDCA
+1184 FEDGRYPDCA
-1194 KLVSIHSKEI
+1194 KLVSVHNNEMLGI
-1204 IGVLKKISDFPKH
+1204 LDKISNYERK
-1217 LDDVKNITSM
+1217 VSSVRNKITV
-1227 CFDETNAPKA
+1227 CFDETGAPKE
-1237 GLIKR
+1237 GLIKDVR
-1242 HTCVPELSKYEM
+1242 SHTCYPSMENCEM
-1254 IYSGPHFYVANPIYK
+1254 IYNAPQFYVSNPIYQ
-1269 TPRETCILNSDYDN
+1269 TPKEVSLKKGDFNIVDLEKISD
-1283 VELGKIPDNYIQ
+1283 EYIQ
-1295 RTNYIPNIPLPEYNQ
+1295 RTKYLPLVGNYRSLSTFNAFVIGQDEHGNDIYDSLLDHYK
-1310 QVRGFISNKVQG
+1310 VGFRKMVNLS
-1322 EVSYDNYFDYYKL
+1322 
-1335 GIRAMISQAGERSLI
+1335 GERSLI
-1350 CAVLPRRTAHINGV
+1350 CAVLPRRTAHIHGV
-1364 ISSSFVR
+1364 ISISFLDR
-1371 GDDTVDIAALCAS
+1371 NYTVDMAALCSS
-1384 IPMDFFMKTIAAQN
+1384 IVMDFYWKTIATQN
-1398 LTSVR
+1398 ITESRLAT
-1403 MQGFPLGID
+1403 FPFGI
-1412 EKYNNAMRSRTLL
+1412 KKKFKSAMYSRTLM
-1425 LNCLTTHYADLWQ
+1425 LNCLNKYYDDLWSGCWC
-1438 EMWDGAYK
+1438 ESFRTDR
-1446 NETWSLRDKR
+1446 WSLEDAR
-1456 LKPFDQLHETWS
+1456 LKPFSELTPS
-1468 WDIPLRN
+1468 WNHDTPLRN
-1475 YFERRQ
+1475 HFERRQ
-1481 ALVEIDVISAMALG
+1481 ALVEIDVLAAMSFG
-1495 LSLQDLEMI
+1495 LSLEDLEFI
-1504 YTIQF
+1504 YDIQF
-1509 PVLQQNENDTWY
+1509 PVLRQNEDDTWY
-1521 DAEGKIV
+1521 DQ
-1528 FTCSKGLTGVGLDR
+1528 KGNVVYSVSLCKKGVGVDR
-1542 KQWEAMRGEPN
+1542 ATWNTIRGKQLSDNIYQGA
-1553 TPNNPNNPNTP
+1553 
-1564 ITSYK
+1564 TS
-1569 GSTAS
+1569 S
-1574 YVHTID
+1574 YIHTV
-1580 PSKSELY
+1580 PVEKSELY
-1587 GGQQQTFVAPYTRC
+1587 GGEQVTYYAPYTRC
-1601 DRIADYRR
+1601 DRIADYQR
-1609 AWAHFEKI
+1609 AWTFFEERFK
-1617 YNK
+1617 NED

>member
-89 ATVKEQPAAIL
+89 ATVKEQPAVIL

-227 AVIGDTPL
+227 AAIGDTPL

-300 IFIYRLL
+300 VFIYRLL

-666 DVVRTTVG
+666 DVVRTIVG

-815 RKDSAYMKLKM
+815 RKNSPYMKLKA
-826 VMDYWCS
+826 VMDYWCA

-854 IERVLDVDMKEASPK
+854 IERVLDVDMKEVSPK

-896 EEESAAKVQSLE
+896 EEISAAKVQSLE
-908 YYLAEMGNKQI
+908 YYIAEMGNKQT
-919 NKLQL
+919 NKLPL
-924 EGAYSERRFDIVK
+924 KGVYSERRFDIVN

-958 RDGFDVICGNPPW
+958 RDGFDIICGNPPW
-971 IKLEFNEANIVSE
+971 EKWSYEQQEVIGE
-984 KYPEVVIRKVS
+984 KYPEVLIREDS
-995 APVVRQMIKQF
+995 ATDVEHALEMYFQNATIKSMCMMEQVEATCSATF
-1006 MNDQMMEKLYKGEM
+1006 MNSF
-1020 AEQVCSTAFL
+1020 AC
-1030 NAYCNYPL
+1030 YPL
-1038 LIGQQTNL
+1038 LVGQQADL
-1046 YKCVLEN
+1046 YKNVLTN
-1053 TMDLV
+1053 CFDLL
-1058 SPTNGYI
+1058 SEKGYL
-1065 GLLTPE
+1065 GMLHPE
-1071 SIYDD
+1071 SVYDD
-1076 PNGQP
+1076 AKGQP
-1081 LRRELYKRLRYHF
+1081 LRKVMYRRLQYHF
-1094 QYQNELR
+1094 QYQNALN
-1101 LFAEVHHHTVYGD
+1101 LFPIAH
-1114 QLLGP
+1114 
-1119 RRSSSPRFAS
+1119 RRKYSANIYTGLKDEISFDSI
-1129 LSNLF
+1129 SNLF
-1134 HPSTVDGC
+1134 HPKTVDDCYMHNGQGIC
-1142 FTHDGHGMCGG
+1142 EG
-1153 IKDENGNW
+1153 IKGKDGKW
-1161 NTKPHRDRI
+1161 NLAGHKNRI
-1170 VTFTDKEL
+1170 VHYNAKYIKL
-1178 QVLSDT
+1178 LSDT
-1184 FEDGTTGDCA
+1184 FEDGRYPDCA
-1194 KLVSIHSKEI
+1194 KLVSVHNNEMLGI
-1204 IGVLKKISDFPKH
+1204 LDKISNYERK
-1217 LDDVKNITSM
+1217 VSSVTNKITV
-1227 CFDETNAPKA
+1227 CFDETGAPKE
-1237 GLIKR
+1237 GLIKDVR
-1242 HTCVPELSKYEM
+1242 SHTCYPSMENCEM
-1254 IYSGPHFYVANPIYK
+1254 IYNAPQFYVSNPVYQ
-1269 TPRETCILNSDYDN
+1269 TPKEVSLKKGDFNIVDLEKISD
-1283 VELGKIPDNYIQ
+1283 EYIQ
-1295 RTNYIPNIPLPEYNQ
+1295 RTKYLPLVGNYRSLSTFNAFVIGQDEHGNDIYDSLLDHYK
-1310 QVRGFISNKVQG
+1310 VGFRKMVNLS
-1322 EVSYDNYFDYYKL
+1322 
-1335 GIRAMISQAGERSLI
+1335 GERSLI
-1350 CAVLPRRTAHINGV
+1350 CAVLPRRTAHIHGV
-1364 ISSSFVR
+1364 ISISFLDR
-1371 GDDTVDIAALCAS
+1371 NYTVDMAALCSS
-1384 IPMDFFMKTIAAQN
+1384 IVMDFYWKTIATQN
-1398 LTSVR
+1398 ITESRLAT
-1403 MQGFPLGID
+1403 FPFGI
-1412 EKYNNAMRSRTLL
+1412 KKKFKSAMYSRTLM
-1425 LNCLTTHYADLWQ
+1425 LNCLNKYYDDLWSGCWC
-1438 EMWDGAYK
+1438 ESFRTDR
-1446 NETWSLRDKR
+1446 WSLEDAR
-1456 LKPFDQLHETWS
+1456 LKPFSELTPS
-1468 WDIPLRN
+1468 WNHDTPLRN
-1475 YFERRQ
+1475 HFERRQ
-1481 ALVEIDVISAMALG
+1481 ALVEIDVLAAMSFG
-1495 LSLQDLEMI
+1495 LSLEDLEFI
-1504 YTIQF
+1504 YDIQF
-1509 PVLQQNENDTWY
+1509 PVLRQNEDDTWY
-1521 DAEGKIV
+1521 DQ
-1528 FTCSKGLTGVGLDR
+1528 KGNVVYSVSLCKKGVGVDR
-1542 KQWEAMRGEPN
+1542 ATWNTIRGEQLSDN
-1553 TPNNPNNPNTP
+1553 
-1564 ITSYK
+1564 IYQGATS
-1569 GSTAS
+1569 S
-1574 YVHTID
+1574 YIHTV
-1580 PSKSELY
+1580 PVEKSELY
-1587 GGQQQTFVAPYTRC
+1587 GGEQVTYYAPYTRC
-1601 DRIADYRR
+1601 DRIADYQR
-1609 AWAHFEKI
+1609 AWTFFEERFK
-1617 YNK
+1617 NED

>member
-89 ATVKEQPAAIL
+89 ATVKGQPAAIL

-227 AVIGDTPL
+227 AAIGDTPL

-300 IFIYRLL
+300 VFIYRLL

-589 GETIDPLQYPNELQK
+589 GETVDPLQYPNELQK

-684 APTHRIHFSDSRL
+684 APTHRIHFTDSRL

-815 RKDSAYMKLKM
+815 RKDSAYMKLKA
-826 VMDYWCS
+826 VMDYWCA

-908 YYLAEMGNKQI
+908 YYLAEMGNKQT

-958 RDGFDVICGNPPW
+958 RDGFDIICGNPPW
-971 IKLEFNEANIVSE
+971 EKWSYEQQEVIGE
-984 KYPEVVIRKVS
+984 KYPEVLIREDS
-995 APVVRQMIKQF
+995 ATDVEHALEVYFQNATIKSMCMMEQVEATCSATF
-1006 MNDQMMEKLYKGEM
+1006 MNSF
-1020 AEQVCSTAFL
+1020 AC
-1030 NAYCNYPL
+1030 YPL
-1038 LIGQQTNL
+1038 LVGQQADL
-1046 YKCVLEN
+1046 YKNVLTN
-1053 TMDLV
+1053 CFDLL
-1058 SPTNGYI
+1058 SEKGYL
-1065 GLLTPE
+1065 GMLHPE
-1071 SIYDD
+1071 SVYDD
-1076 PNGQP
+1076 AKGQP
-1081 LRRELYKRLRYHF
+1081 LRKVMYRRLQYHF
-1094 QYQNELR
+1094 QYQNALN
-1101 LFAEVHHHTVYGD
+1101 LFPIAH
-1114 QLLGP
+1114 
-1119 RRSSSPRFAS
+1119 RRKYSANIYTGLKDEISFDSI
-1129 LSNLF
+1129 SNLF
-1134 HPSTVDGC
+1134 HPKTVDDCYMHNGQGIC
-1142 FTHDGHGMCGG
+1142 EG
-1153 IKDENGNW
+1153 IKGKDGKW
-1161 NTKPHRDRI
+1161 NLAGHKNRI
-1170 VTFTDKEL
+1170 VHYNAKYIKL
-1178 QVLSDT
+1178 LSDT
-1184 FEDGTTGDCA
+1184 FEDGRYPDCA
-1194 KLVSIHSKEI
+1194 KLVSVHNNEMLAI
-1204 IGVLKKISDFPKH
+1204 LDKISNYERK
-1217 LDDVKNITSM
+1217 VSSVRNKITV
-1227 CFDETNAPKA
+1227 CFDETGAPKE
-1237 GLIKR
+1237 GLIKDVR
-1242 HTCVPELSKYEM
+1242 SHTCYPSMENCEM
-1254 IYSGPHFYVANPIYK
+1254 IYNAPQFYVSNPIYQ
-1269 TPRETCILNSDYDN
+1269 TPKEVSLKKGDFNIVDLEKISD
-1283 VELGKIPDNYIQ
+1283 EYIQ
-1295 RTNYIPNIPLPEYNQ
+1295 RTKYLPLVGNYRSLSTFNAFVIGQDEHGNDIYDSLLDHYK
-1310 QVRGFISNKVQG
+1310 VGFRKMVNLS
-1322 EVSYDNYFDYYKL
+1322 
-1335 GIRAMISQAGERSLI
+1335 GERSLI
-1350 CAVLPRRTAHINGV
+1350 CAVLPRRTAHIHGV
-1364 ISSSFVR
+1364 ISISFLDR
-1371 GDDTVDIAALCAS
+1371 NYTVDMAALCSS
-1384 IPMDFFMKTIAAQN
+1384 IVMDFYWKTIATQN
-1398 LTSVR
+1398 ITESRLAT
-1403 MQGFPLGID
+1403 FPFGI
-1412 EKYNNAMRSRTLL
+1412 KKKFKSAMYSRTLM
-1425 LNCLTTHYADLWQ
+1425 LNCLNKYYDDLWSGCWC
-1438 EMWDGAYK
+1438 ESFRTDR
-1446 NETWSLRDKR
+1446 WSLEDAR
-1456 LKPFDQLHETWS
+1456 LKPFSELTPS
-1468 WDIPLRN
+1468 WNHDTPLRN
-1475 YFERRQ
+1475 HFERRQ
-1481 ALVEIDVISAMALG
+1481 ALVEIDVLAAMSFG
-1495 LSLQDLEMI
+1495 LSLEDLEFI
-1504 YTIQF
+1504 YDIQF
-1509 PVLQQNENDTWY
+1509 PVLRQNEDDTWY
-1521 DAEGKIV
+1521 DQ
-1528 FTCSKGLTGVGLDR
+1528 KGNVVYSVSLCKKGVGVDR
-1542 KQWEAMRGEPN
+1542 ATWNTIRGEQLS
-1553 TPNNPNNPNTP
+1553 NN
-1564 ITSYK
+1564 IYQGATS
-1569 GSTAS
+1569 S
-1574 YVHTID
+1574 YIHTV
-1580 PSKSELY
+1580 PVEKSELY
-1587 GGQQQTFVAPYTRC
+1587 GGEQVTYYAPYTRC

-1609 AWAHFEKI
+1609 AWAYFEERFK
-1617 YNK
+1617 NED

>member
-89 ATVKEQPAAIL
+89 ATVKEQPAVIL

-111 DVPVRIVCNRT
+111 DVLVRIVCNRT

-152 GLDRLVTHIFSLP
+152 GQDRLVTHIFSLP

-227 AVIGDTPL
+227 AAIGDTPL

-300 IFIYRLL
+300 VFIYRLL

-492 KDEEGHDIIHPR
+492 KDEEGHDIIHPK

-815 RKDSAYMKLKM
+815 RKDSAYMKLKA
-826 VMDYWCS
+826 VMDYWCA

-1119 RRSSSPRFAS
+1119 RRSSSPHFAS

-1350 CAVLPRRTAHINGV
+1350 CAVLPRRTAHINGI
-1364 ISSSFVR
+1364 ISISFLNR
-1371 GDDTVDIAALCAS
+1371 YDAVDMAALCAS
-1384 IPMDFFMKTIAAQN
+1384 IVIDFYIKTIAAQN
-1398 LTSVR
+1398 LRYSRLAT
-1403 MQGFPLGID
+1403 FPIGVPV
-1412 EKYNNAMRSRTLL
+1412 KYKSALYSRTLL
-1425 LNCLTTHYADLWQ
+1425 LNCLTNNYS
-1438 EMWDGAYK
+1438 EF
-1446 NETWSLRDKR
+1446 WSSCWNDEYNYEHWSINDIR
-1456 LKPFDQLHETWS
+1456 LKPFGDLTQAWS
-1468 WDIPLRN
+1468 WNTPLRN
-1475 YFERRQ
+1475 HFERRQ
-1481 ALVEIDVISAMALG
+1481 ALVEIDVLAAMALG
-1495 LSLQDLEMI
+1495 LSLKDLELI

-1521 DAEGKIV
+1521 DQKGNIV
-1528 FTCSKGLTGVGLDR
+1528 FTCSKGLTGVGCDR
-1542 KQWEAMRGEPN
+1542 KEWNTIRGEQVDEN
-1553 TPNNPNNPNTP
+1553 TFV
-1564 ITSYK
+1564 
-1569 GSTAS
+1569 GVQST
-1574 YVHTID
+1574 YVHIID
-1580 PSKSELY
+1580 SKKSELY
-1587 GGQQQTFVAPYTRC
+1587 GGEQVTYYAPYTRC

-1609 AWAHFEKI
+1609 AWAYFEERFK
-1617 YNK
+1617 NKD

>member
-89 ATVKEQPAAIL
+89 ATVKGQPAAIL

-227 AVIGDTPL
+227 AAIGDTPL

-300 IFIYRLL
+300 VFIYRLL

-815 RKDSAYMKLKM
+815 RKNSPYMKLKA
-826 VMDYWCS
+826 VMDYWCA

-908 YYLAEMGNKQI
+908 YYLAEMGNKQT

-958 RDGFDVICGNPPW
+958 RDGFDIICGNPPW
-971 IKLEFNEANIVSE
+971 EKWSYEQQEVIGE
-984 KYPEVVIRKVS
+984 KYPEVLIREDS
-995 APVVRQMIKQF
+995 ATDVEHALEMYFQNATIKSMCMMEQVEATCSATF
-1006 MNDQMMEKLYKGEM
+1006 MNSF
-1020 AEQVCSTAFL
+1020 AC
-1030 NAYCNYPL
+1030 YPL
-1038 LIGQQTNL
+1038 LVGQQADL
-1046 YKCVLEN
+1046 YKNVLTN
-1053 TMDLV
+1053 CFDLL
-1058 SPTNGYI
+1058 SEKGYL
-1065 GLLTPE
+1065 GMLHPE
-1071 SIYDD
+1071 SVYDD
-1076 PNGQP
+1076 AKGQP
-1081 LRRELYKRLRYHF
+1081 LRKVMYRRLQYHF
-1094 QYQNELR
+1094 QYQNALN
-1101 LFAEVHHHTVYGD
+1101 LFPIAH
-1114 QLLGP
+1114 
-1119 RRSSSPRFAS
+1119 RRKYSANIYTGLKDEISFDSI
-1129 LSNLF
+1129 SNLF
-1134 HPSTVDGC
+1134 HPKTVDDCYMHNGQGIC
-1142 FTHDGHGMCGG
+1142 EG
-1153 IKDENGNW
+1153 IKGKDGKW
-1161 NTKPHRDRI
+1161 NLAGHKNRI
-1170 VTFTDKEL
+1170 VHYNAKYIKL
-1178 QVLSDT
+1178 LSDT
-1184 FEDGTTGDCA
+1184 FEDGRYPDCA
-1194 KLVSIHSKEI
+1194 KLVSVHNNEMLGI
-1204 IGVLKKISDFPKH
+1204 LDKISNYERK
-1217 LDDVKNITSM
+1217 VSSVTNKITV
-1227 CFDETNAPKA
+1227 CFDETGAPKE
-1237 GLIKR
+1237 GLIKDVR
-1242 HTCVPELSKYEM
+1242 SHTCYPSMENCEM
-1254 IYSGPHFYVANPIYK
+1254 IYNAPQFYVSNPVYQ
-1269 TPRETCILNSDYDN
+1269 TPKEVSLKKGDFNIVDLEKISD
-1283 VELGKIPDNYIQ
+1283 EYIQ
-1295 RTNYIPNIPLPEYNQ
+1295 RTKYLPLVGNYRSLSTFNAFVIGQDEHGNDIYDSLLDHYK
-1310 QVRGFISNKVQG
+1310 VGFRKMVNLS
-1322 EVSYDNYFDYYKL
+1322 
-1335 GIRAMISQAGERSLI
+1335 GERSLI

-1364 ISSSFVR
+1364 ISISFLDR
-1371 GDDTVDIAALCAS
+1371 NYTVDMAALCSS
-1384 IPMDFFMKTIAAQN
+1384 IVMDFYWKTIATQN
-1398 LTSVR
+1398 ITESRLAT
-1403 MQGFPLGID
+1403 FPFGI
-1412 EKYNNAMRSRTLL
+1412 KKKFKSAMYSRTLM
-1425 LNCLTTHYADLWQ
+1425 LNCLNKYYDDLWSGCWC
-1438 EMWDGAYK
+1438 ESFRTDR
-1446 NETWSLRDKR
+1446 WSLEDAR
-1456 LKPFDQLHETWS
+1456 LKPFSELTPS
-1468 WDIPLRN
+1468 WNHDTPLRN
-1475 YFERRQ
+1475 HFERRQ
-1481 ALVEIDVISAMALG
+1481 ALVEIDVLAAMSFG
-1495 LSLQDLEMI
+1495 LSLEDLEFI
-1504 YTIQF
+1504 YDIQF
-1509 PVLQQNENDTWY
+1509 PVLRQNEDDTWY
-1521 DAEGKIV
+1521 DQ
-1528 FTCSKGLTGVGLDR
+1528 KGNVVYSVSLCKKGVGVDR
-1542 KQWEAMRGEPN
+1542 ATWNTIRGKQLSDNIYQGA
-1553 TPNNPNNPNTP
+1553 
-1564 ITSYK
+1564 TS
-1569 GSTAS
+1569 S
-1574 YVHTID
+1574 YIHTV
-1580 PSKSELY
+1580 PVEKSELY
-1587 GGQQQTFVAPYTRC
+1587 GGEQVTYYAPYTRC
-1601 DRIADYRR
+1601 DRIADYQR
-1609 AWAHFEKI
+1609 AWTFFEERFK
-1617 YNK
+1617 NED

>member
-14 FSTGYFTEDFQKKVF
+14 FSTGYFTENFQKKVF

-492 KDEEGHDIIHPR
+492 KDEEGHDIIHPK

-735 KKKVMANI
+735 KKKIMANI

-815 RKDSAYMKLKM
+815 RKDSAYMKLKA

-971 IKLEFNEANIVSE
+971 EKWSYEQQEVIGE
-984 KYPEVVIRKVS
+984 KYPEVLIREDS
-995 APVVRQMIKQF
+995 ATDVEHALEMYFQNATIKSMCMMEQVEATCSATF
-1006 MNDQMMEKLYKGEM
+1006 MNSF
-1020 AEQVCSTAFL
+1020 AC
-1030 NAYCNYPL
+1030 YPL
-1038 LIGQQTNL
+1038 LVGQQADL
-1046 YKCVLEN
+1046 YKNVLTN
-1053 TMDLV
+1053 CFDLL
-1058 SPTNGYI
+1058 SEKGYL
-1065 GLLTPE
+1065 GMLHPE
-1071 SIYDD
+1071 SVYDD
-1076 PNGQP
+1076 AKGQP
-1081 LRRELYKRLRYHF
+1081 LRKVMYRRLQYHF
-1094 QYQNELR
+1094 QYQNALN
-1101 LFAEVHHHTVYGD
+1101 LFPIAH
-1114 QLLGP
+1114 
-1119 RRSSSPRFAS
+1119 RRKYSANIYTGLKDEISFDSI
-1129 LSNLF
+1129 SNLF
-1134 HPSTVDGC
+1134 HPKTVDDCYMHNGQGIC
-1142 FTHDGHGMCGG
+1142 EG
-1153 IKDENGNW
+1153 IKGKDGKW
-1161 NTKPHRDRI
+1161 NLAGHKNRI
-1170 VTFTDKEL
+1170 VHYNAKYIKL
-1178 QVLSDT
+1178 LSDT
-1184 FEDGTTGDCA
+1184 FEDGRYPDCA
-1194 KLVSIHSKEI
+1194 KLVSVHNNEMLGI
-1204 IGVLKKISDFPKH
+1204 LDKISNYERK
-1217 LDDVKNITSM
+1217 VSSVTNKITV
-1227 CFDETNAPKA
+1227 CFDETGAPKE
-1237 GLIKR
+1237 GLIKDVR
-1242 HTCVPELSKYEM
+1242 SHTCYPSMENCEM
-1254 IYSGPHFYVANPIYK
+1254 IYNAPQFYVSNPVYQ
-1269 TPRETCILNSDYDN
+1269 TPKEVSLKKGDFNIVDLEKISD
-1283 VELGKIPDNYIQ
+1283 EYIQ
-1295 RTNYIPNIPLPEYNQ
+1295 RTKYLPLVGNYRSLSTFNAFVIGQDEHGNDIYDSLLDHYK
-1310 QVRGFISNKVQG
+1310 VGFRKMVNLS
-1322 EVSYDNYFDYYKL
+1322 
-1335 GIRAMISQAGERSLI
+1335 GERSLI
-1350 CAVLPRRTAHINGV
+1350 CAVLPRRTAHIHGV
-1364 ISSSFVR
+1364 ISISFLDR
-1371 GDDTVDIAALCAS
+1371 NYTVDMAALCSS
-1384 IPMDFFMKTIAAQN
+1384 IVMDFYWKTIATQN
-1398 LTSVR
+1398 ITESRLAT
-1403 MQGFPLGID
+1403 FPFGI
-1412 EKYNNAMRSRTLL
+1412 KKKFKSAMYSRTLM
-1425 LNCLTTHYADLWQ
+1425 LNCLNKYYDDLWSGCWC
-1438 EMWDGAYK
+1438 ESFRTDR
-1446 NETWSLRDKR
+1446 WSLEDAR
-1456 LKPFDQLHETWS
+1456 LKPFSELTPS
-1468 WDIPLRN
+1468 WNHDTPLRN
-1475 YFERRQ
+1475 HFERRQ
-1481 ALVEIDVISAMALG
+1481 ALVEIDVLAAMSFG
-1495 LSLQDLEMI
+1495 LSLEDLEFI
-1504 YTIQF
+1504 YDIQF
-1509 PVLQQNENDTWY
+1509 PVLRQNEDDTWY
-1521 DAEGKIV
+1521 DQ
-1528 FTCSKGLTGVGLDR
+1528 KGNVVYSVSLCKKGVGVDR
-1542 KQWEAMRGEPN
+1542 ATWNTIRGEQLSDN
-1553 TPNNPNNPNTP
+1553 
-1564 ITSYK
+1564 IYQGATS
-1569 GSTAS
+1569 S
-1574 YVHTID
+1574 YIHTV
-1580 PSKSELY
+1580 PVEKSELY
-1587 GGQQQTFVAPYTRC
+1587 GGEQVTYYAPYTRC
-1601 DRIADYRR
+1601 DRIADYQR
-1609 AWAHFEKI
+1609 AWTFFEERFK
-1617 YNK
+1617 NED

>member
-29 DKSGYSQEGIKELCT
+29 DKSGYSPEGIKELCS

-89 ATVKEQPAAIL
+89 ATVQEQPATIL

-111 DVPVRIVCNRT
+111 DVPVRIVCSRT

-128 YVMDIPTLVSA
+128 YVMDIPTLVSS
-139 SDDTDAETGFAEL
+139 SDDTNAETGFAEL

-165 EQEHPRYILMSSGNM
+165 EQEHPRYILMSAGNM
-180 VFFMDADKWERGAY
+180 AFFMDADKWERGAY

-227 AVIGDTPL
+227 ASVADTPL

-258 VAAVEALANEAI
+258 VAAVEDLANEAI
-270 WYIKHTPDNKFHD
+270 WYIKHTPDNKFYN

-300 IFIYRLL
+300 VFIYRLL
-307 FIFYAESRPD
+307 FVFYAESRSD

-342 VNLITAEEL
+342 VNLITDEER

-390 DSPLFSDTK
+390 DSPLFSDAK
-399 LKVLVGV
+399 LKVLAGV

-411 VWQSIVCQLSLSQKQ
+411 VWQSIICQLSLSQQQ
-426 KGKPRG
+426 KGKMRG

-492 KDEEGHDIIHPR
+492 KDEEGHDIIHPK

-548 IKASDLLQMKILEP
+548 IHASDLLQMKILEP

-589 GETIDPLQYPNELQK
+589 GESIDPLQYPNELQK

-684 APTHRIHFSDSRL
+684 APTYRIHFSDSRL

-720 KLPTFSKE
+720 KLPTFSE
-728 EEQKLKE
+728 EEGQKLKE
-735 KKKVMANI
+735 NKKVMASI

-773 VEFQMGVAEYA
+773 VVFQMGVAEYA
-784 NNGYAVWKYAGKR
+784 NNGYAVWNYAGKR

-815 RKDSAYMKLKM
+815 RKDSAYMKLKI

-841 LADLPTRQDYWDD
+841 LADLPTRQEYWDD
-854 IERVLDVDMKEASPK
+854 IERILNVEVKAASPK

-908 YYLAEMGNKQI
+908 YYIAEMGNKQT

-924 EGAYSERRFDIVK
+924 EGAYSERRIDIVE

-958 RDGFDVICGNPPW
+958 RDGFDIICGNPPW
-971 IKLEFNEANIVSE
+971 EKWSYEQQEVIGE
-984 KYPEVVIRKVS
+984 KYPEVLIREDS
-995 APVVRQMIKQF
+995 ATDVEHALKTYFQNATIKSMCMTEQVEATCSATF
-1006 MNDQMMEKLYKGEM
+1006 MNSF
-1020 AEQVCSTAFL
+1020 VC
-1030 NAYCNYPL
+1030 YPL
-1038 LIGQQTNL
+1038 LIGQQADL
-1046 YKCVLEN
+1046 YKNVLTN
-1053 TMDLV
+1053 CFDLLGE
-1058 SPTNGYI
+1058 NGYL
-1065 GLLTPE
+1065 GMLHPE
-1071 SIYDD
+1071 SVYDD
-1076 PNGQP
+1076 AKGQP
-1081 LRRELYKRLRYHF
+1081 LRKVMYRRLQYHF
-1094 QYQNELR
+1094 QYQNALN
-1101 LFAEVHHHTVYGD
+1101 LFPIAH
-1114 QLLGP
+1114 
-1119 RRSSSPRFAS
+1119 RRKYSANIYTGLKDEISFDSI
-1129 LSNLF
+1129 SNLF
-1134 HPSTVDGC
+1134 HPKTVDECYMHNGQGVC
-1142 FTHDGHGMCGG
+1142 EG
-1153 IKDENGNW
+1153 IKGKDGKW
-1161 NTKPHRDRI
+1161 NLSGHKNRI
-1170 VTFTDKEL
+1170 VHYNAKYIKL
-1178 QVLSDT
+1178 LSDT
-1184 FEDGTTGDCA
+1184 FEDGRYPDCA
-1194 KLVSIHSKEI
+1194 KLVSVHNNEMLGI
-1204 IGVLKKISDFPKH
+1204 LDKISNYERKVSY
-1217 LDDVKNITSM
+1217 VKNKITV
-1227 CFDETNAPKA
+1227 CFDETGAPKE
-1237 GLIKR
+1237 GLIKDVR
-1242 HTCVPELSKYEM
+1242 SHTCYPSMDNCEM
-1254 IYSGPHFYVANPIYK
+1254 IYNAPQFYVSNPIYQ
-1269 TPRETCILNSDYDN
+1269 TPKEVSLKKGDFNIVDLERISDD
-1283 VELGKIPDNYIQ
+1283 YIQ
-1295 RTNYIPNIPLPEYNQ
+1295 RTKYLPLAENYRSLPAFNAFVVGQDEQGNDIYDSLLDHYK
-1310 QVRGFISNKVQG
+1310 VGFRKMVNLS
-1322 EVSYDNYFDYYKL
+1322 
-1335 GIRAMISQAGERSLI
+1335 GERSLI

-1364 ISSSFVR
+1364 ISISFLDR
-1371 GDDTVDIAALCAS
+1371 NYTVDMAALCSS
-1384 IPMDFFMKTIAAQN
+1384 IVMDFYWKTIATQN
-1398 LTSVR
+1398 ITESRLAT
-1403 MQGFPLGID
+1403 FPFGI
-1412 EKYNNAMRSRTLL
+1412 KKKFKSAMYSRTLM
-1425 LNCLTTHYADLWQ
+1425 LNCLNKYYDDLWSGCWC
-1438 EMWDGAYK
+1438 ESFRTDS
-1446 NETWSLRDKR
+1446 WSLEDAR
-1456 LKPFDQLHETWS
+1456 LKPFSELTPSWHHET
-1468 WDIPLRN
+1468 PLRN
-1475 YFERRQ
+1475 HFERRQ
-1481 ALVEIDVISAMALG
+1481 ALVEIDVLAAMSFG
-1495 LSLQDLEMI
+1495 LSLEDLEFI
-1504 YTIQF
+1504 YDIQF
-1509 PVLQQNENDTWY
+1509 PVLRQNEDDTWY
-1521 DAEGKIV
+1521 DQ
-1528 FTCSKGLTGVGLDR
+1528 KGNVVYSVSLCKKGVGVDR
-1542 KQWEAMRGEPN
+1542 ATWNTIRGEQLSDN
-1553 TPNNPNNPNTP
+1553 
-1564 ITSYK
+1564 IYQGATS
-1569 GSTAS
+1569 S
-1574 YVHTID
+1574 YVHTI
-1580 PSKSELY
+1580 PVEKSELY
-1587 GGQQQTFVAPYTRC
+1587 GGEQVTYYAPYTRC

-1609 AWAHFEKI
+1609 AWIYFE
-1617 YNK
+1617 NRFRDEE

>member
-89 ATVKEQPAAIL
+89 ATVKEQPTAIL

-227 AVIGDTPL
+227 AAIGDTPL

-300 IFIYRLL
+300 VFIYRLL

-492 KDEEGHDIIHPR
+492 KDEEGHDIIHPK

-611 SNVYGVDLNA
+611 SNVYAVDLNA

-735 KKKVMANI
+735 MKKVMANI
-743 RKSWLKGITGEE
+743 RKSWFKGITGEE

-815 RKDSAYMKLKM
+815 RKNSPYMKLKA
-826 VMDYWCS
+826 VMDYWCA

-854 IERVLDVDMKEASPK
+854 IERVLDVDMKEVSPK

-896 EEESAAKVQSLE
+896 EEISAAKVQSLE
-908 YYLAEMGNKQI
+908 YYIAEMGNKQT
-919 NKLQL
+919 NKLPL
-924 EGAYSERRFDIVK
+924 KGVYSERRFDIVN

-958 RDGFDVICGNPPW
+958 RDGFDIICGNPPW
-971 IKLEFNEANIVSE
+971 EKWSYEQQEVIGE
-984 KYPEVVIRKVS
+984 KYPEVLIREDS
-995 APVVRQMIKQF
+995 ATDVEHALEMYFQNATIKSMCMMEQVEATCSATF
-1006 MNDQMMEKLYKGEM
+1006 MNSF
-1020 AEQVCSTAFL
+1020 AC
-1030 NAYCNYPL
+1030 YPL
-1038 LIGQQTNL
+1038 LVGQQADL
-1046 YKCVLEN
+1046 YKNVLTN
-1053 TMDLV
+1053 CFDLL
-1058 SPTNGYI
+1058 SEKGYL
-1065 GLLTPE
+1065 GMLHPE
-1071 SIYDD
+1071 SVYDD
-1076 PNGQP
+1076 AKGQP
-1081 LRRELYKRLRYHF
+1081 LRKVMYRRLQYHF
-1094 QYQNELR
+1094 QYQNALN
-1101 LFAEVHHHTVYGD
+1101 LFPIAH
-1114 QLLGP
+1114 
-1119 RRSSSPRFAS
+1119 RRKYSANIYTGLKDEISFDSI
-1129 LSNLF
+1129 SNLF
-1134 HPSTVDGC
+1134 HPKTVDDCYMHNGQGIC
-1142 FTHDGHGMCGG
+1142 EG
-1153 IKDENGNW
+1153 IKGKDGKW
-1161 NTKPHRDRI
+1161 NLAGHKNRI
-1170 VTFTDKEL
+1170 VHYNAKYIKL
-1178 QVLSDT
+1178 LSDT
-1184 FEDGTTGDCA
+1184 FEDGRYPDCA
-1194 KLVSIHSKEI
+1194 KLVSVHNNEMLGI
-1204 IGVLKKISDFPKH
+1204 LDKISNYERK
-1217 LDDVKNITSM
+1217 VSSVTNKITV
-1227 CFDETNAPKA
+1227 CFDETGAPKE
-1237 GLIKR
+1237 GLIKDVR
-1242 HTCVPELSKYEM
+1242 SHTCYPSMENCEM
-1254 IYSGPHFYVANPIYK
+1254 IYNAPQFYVSNPVYQ
-1269 TPRETCILNSDYDN
+1269 TPKEVSLKKGDFNIVDLEKISD
-1283 VELGKIPDNYIQ
+1283 EYIQ
-1295 RTNYIPNIPLPEYNQ
+1295 RTKYLPLVGNYRSLSTFNAFVIGQDEHGNDIYDSLLDHYK
-1310 QVRGFISNKVQG
+1310 VGFRKMVNLS
-1322 EVSYDNYFDYYKL
+1322 
-1335 GIRAMISQAGERSLI
+1335 GERSLI
-1350 CAVLPRRTAHINGV
+1350 CAVLPRRTAHIHGV
-1364 ISSSFVR
+1364 ISISFLDR
-1371 GDDTVDIAALCAS
+1371 NYTVDMAALCSS
-1384 IPMDFFMKTIAAQN
+1384 IVMDFYWKTIATQN
-1398 LTSVR
+1398 ITESRLAT
-1403 MQGFPLGID
+1403 FPFGI
-1412 EKYNNAMRSRTLL
+1412 KKKFKSAMYSRTLM
-1425 LNCLTTHYADLWQ
+1425 LNCLNKYYDDLWSGCWC
-1438 EMWDGAYK
+1438 ESFRTDR
-1446 NETWSLRDKR
+1446 WSLEDAR
-1456 LKPFDQLHETWS
+1456 LKPFSELTPS
-1468 WDIPLRN
+1468 WNHDTPLRN
-1475 YFERRQ
+1475 HFERRQ
-1481 ALVEIDVISAMALG
+1481 ALVEIDVLAAMSFG
-1495 LSLQDLEMI
+1495 LSLEDLEFI
-1504 YTIQF
+1504 YDIQF
-1509 PVLQQNENDTWY
+1509 PVLRQNEDDTWY
-1521 DAEGKIV
+1521 DQ
-1528 FTCSKGLTGVGLDR
+1528 KGNVVYSVSLCKKGVGVDR
-1542 KQWEAMRGEPN
+1542 ATWNTIRGEQLSDN
-1553 TPNNPNNPNTP
+1553 
-1564 ITSYK
+1564 IYQGATS
-1569 GSTAS
+1569 S
-1574 YVHTID
+1574 YIHTV
-1580 PSKSELY
+1580 PVEKSELY
-1587 GGQQQTFVAPYTRC
+1587 GGEQVTYYAPYTRC

-1609 AWAHFEKI
+1609 AWTFFEERFK
-1617 YNK
+1617 NED

>member
-227 AVIGDTPL
+227 AAIGDTPL

-300 IFIYRLL
+300 VFIYRLL

-492 KDEEGHDIIHPR
+492 KDDEGHDIIHPK

-548 IKASDLLQMKILEP
+548 IKASNLLQMKILEP

-674 QRAYDKKWWE
+674 RRAYDKKWWE
-684 APTHRIHFSDSRL
+684 APTQRIHFSDSRL

-735 KKKVMANI
+735 KKKVMVNI

-760 RISRKIDVLLKKY
+760 RISRKIDVLLKEY

-784 NNGYAVWKYAGKR
+784 NNGYAVWMYAGKR
-797 TLPFETNAQ
+797 TFPLETNAD
-806 REEFDDQRY
+806 REEFDDRRY

-841 LADLPTRQDYWDD
+841 LADLPTRQEYWDD
-854 IERVLDVDMKEASPK
+854 IERILNVEVKAASPK

-896 EEESAAKVQSLE
+896 EEGSAAKVQSLE
-908 YYLAEMGNKQI
+908 YYLAEMGNKQT

-971 IKLEFNEANIVSE
+971 EKWSYEQQEVIGE
-984 KYPEVVIRKVS
+984 KYPEVLIREDS
-995 APVVRQMIKQF
+995 ATDVEHALEMYFQNATIKSMCMMEQVEATCSATF
-1006 MNDQMMEKLYKGEM
+1006 MNSF
-1020 AEQVCSTAFL
+1020 AC
-1030 NAYCNYPL
+1030 YPL
-1038 LIGQQTNL
+1038 LVGQQADL
-1046 YKCVLEN
+1046 YKNVLTN
-1053 TMDLV
+1053 CFDLL
-1058 SPTNGYI
+1058 SEKGYL
-1065 GLLTPE
+1065 GMLHPE
-1071 SIYDD
+1071 SVYDD
-1076 PNGQP
+1076 AKGQP
-1081 LRRELYKRLRYHF
+1081 LRKVMYRRLQCHF
-1094 QYQNELR
+1094 QYQNALN
-1101 LFAEVHHHTVYGD
+1101 LFPIAH
-1114 QLLGP
+1114 
-1119 RRSSSPRFAS
+1119 RRKYSANIYTGLKDEISFDSI
-1129 LSNLF
+1129 SNLF
-1134 HPSTVDGC
+1134 HPKTVDDCYMHNGQGIC
-1142 FTHDGHGMCGG
+1142 EG
-1153 IKDENGNW
+1153 IKGKDGKW
-1161 NTKPHRDRI
+1161 NLAGHKNRI
-1170 VTFTDKEL
+1170 VHYNAKYIKL
-1178 QVLSDT
+1178 LSDT
-1184 FEDGTTGDCA
+1184 FEDGRYPDCA
-1194 KLVSIHSKEI
+1194 KLVSVHNNEMLGI
-1204 IGVLKKISDFPKH
+1204 LDKISNYERK
-1217 LDDVKNITSM
+1217 VSSVRNKITV
-1227 CFDETNAPKA
+1227 CFDETGAPKE
-1237 GLIKR
+1237 GLIKDVR
-1242 HTCVPELSKYEM
+1242 SHTCYPSMENCEM
-1254 IYSGPHFYVANPIYK
+1254 IYNAPQFYVSNPVYQ
-1269 TPRETCILNSDYDN
+1269 TPKEVSLKKGDFNIVDLEKISD
-1283 VELGKIPDNYIQ
+1283 EYIQ
-1295 RTNYIPNIPLPEYNQ
+1295 RTKYLPLVGNYRSLSTFNAFVIGQDEHGNDIYDSLLDHYK
-1310 QVRGFISNKVQG
+1310 VGFRKMVNLS
-1322 EVSYDNYFDYYKL
+1322 
-1335 GIRAMISQAGERSLI
+1335 GERSLI
-1350 CAVLPRRTAHINGV
+1350 CAVLPRRTAHIHGV
-1364 ISSSFVR
+1364 ISISFLDR
-1371 GDDTVDIAALCAS
+1371 NYTVDMAALCSS
-1384 IPMDFFMKTIAAQN
+1384 IVMDFYWKTIATQN
-1398 LTSVR
+1398 ITESRLAT
-1403 MQGFPLGID
+1403 FPFGI
-1412 EKYNNAMRSRTLL
+1412 KKKFKSAMYSRTLM
-1425 LNCLTTHYADLWQ
+1425 LNCLNKYYDDLWSGCWC
-1438 EMWDGAYK
+1438 ESFRTDS
-1446 NETWSLRDKR
+1446 WSLEDAR
-1456 LKPFDQLHETWS
+1456 LKPFSELTPS
-1468 WDIPLRN
+1468 WNHDTPLRN
-1475 YFERRQ
+1475 HFERRQ
-1481 ALVEIDVISAMALG
+1481 ALVEIDVLAAMSFG
-1495 LSLQDLEMI
+1495 LSLEDLEFI
-1504 YTIQF
+1504 YDIQF
-1509 PVLQQNENDTWY
+1509 PVLRQNEDDTWY
-1521 DAEGKIV
+1521 DQ
-1528 FTCSKGLTGVGLDR
+1528 KGNVVYSVSLCKKGVGVDR
-1542 KQWEAMRGEPN
+1542 ATWNTIRGEQLSDN
-1553 TPNNPNNPNTP
+1553 
-1564 ITSYK
+1564 IYQGATS
-1569 GSTAS
+1569 S
-1574 YVHTID
+1574 YIHTV
-1580 PSKSELY
+1580 PVEKSELY
-1587 GGQQQTFVAPYTRC
+1587 GGEQVTFYAPYTRC

-1609 AWAHFEKI
+1609 AWAYFEERFK
-1617 YNK
+1617 NED

>member
-227 AVIGDTPL
+227 AAIGDTPL

-270 WYIKHTPDNKFHD
+270 WYIKHTPDNKFHN

-300 IFIYRLL
+300 VFIYRLL

-666 DVVRTTVG
+666 DVVRTIVG

-684 APTHRIHFSDSRL
+684 TPTHRIHFSDSRL

-735 KKKVMANI
+735 KKKAMANI
-743 RKSWLKGITGEE
+743 RKSWLKGISGEE

-815 RKDSAYMKLKM
+815 RKNSPYMKLKA
-826 VMDYWCS
+826 VMDYWCA

-896 EEESAAKVQSLE
+896 EEKSAAKVQSLE
-908 YYLAEMGNKQI
+908 YYIAEMGNKQT
-919 NKLQL
+919 NKLPL
-924 EGAYSERRFDIVK
+924 EGVYSERRFDIVK

-958 RDGFDVICGNPPW
+958 RDGFDIICGNPPW
-971 IKLEFNEANIVSE
+971 EKWSYEQQEVIGE
-984 KYPEVVIRKVS
+984 KYPEVLIREDS
-995 APVVRQMIKQF
+995 ATDVEHALEIYFQNATIKSMCMMEQVEATCSATF
-1006 MNDQMMEKLYKGEM
+1006 MNSF
-1020 AEQVCSTAFL
+1020 AC
-1030 NAYCNYPL
+1030 YPL
-1038 LIGQQTNL
+1038 LVGQQADL
-1046 YKCVLEN
+1046 YKNVLTN
-1053 TMDLV
+1053 CFDLL
-1058 SPTNGYI
+1058 SEKGYL
-1065 GLLTPE
+1065 GMLHPE
-1071 SIYDD
+1071 SVYDD
-1076 PNGQP
+1076 AKGQP
-1081 LRRELYKRLRYHF
+1081 LRKVMYRRLQCHF
-1094 QYQNELR
+1094 QYQNALN
-1101 LFAEVHHHTVYGD
+1101 LFPIAH
-1114 QLLGP
+1114 
-1119 RRSSSPRFAS
+1119 RRKYSANIYTGLKDEISFDSI
-1129 LSNLF
+1129 SNLF
-1134 HPSTVDGC
+1134 HPKTVDDCYMHNGQGIC
-1142 FTHDGHGMCGG
+1142 EG
-1153 IKDENGNW
+1153 IKGKDGKW
-1161 NTKPHRDRI
+1161 NLAGHKNRI
-1170 VTFTDKEL
+1170 VHYNAKYIKL
-1178 QVLSDT
+1178 LSDT
-1184 FEDGTTGDCA
+1184 FEDGRYPDCA
-1194 KLVSIHSKEI
+1194 KLVSVHNNEMLGI
-1204 IGVLKKISDFPKH
+1204 LDKISNYERK
-1217 LDDVKNITSM
+1217 VSSVRNKITV
-1227 CFDETNAPKA
+1227 CFDETGAPKE
-1237 GLIKR
+1237 GLIKDVR
-1242 HTCVPELSKYEM
+1242 SHTCYPSMENCEM
-1254 IYSGPHFYVANPIYK
+1254 IYNAPQFYVSNPVYQ
-1269 TPRETCILNSDYDN
+1269 TPKEVSLKKGDFNIVDLEKISD
-1283 VELGKIPDNYIQ
+1283 EYIQ
-1295 RTNYIPNIPLPEYNQ
+1295 RTKYLPLVGNYRSLSTFNAFVIGQDEHGNDIYDSLLDHYK
-1310 QVRGFISNKVQG
+1310 VGFRKMVNLS
-1322 EVSYDNYFDYYKL
+1322 
-1335 GIRAMISQAGERSLI
+1335 GERSLI

-1364 ISSSFVR
+1364 ISISFLDR
-1371 GDDTVDIAALCAS
+1371 NYTVDMAALCSS
-1384 IPMDFFMKTIAAQN
+1384 IVMDFYWKTIATQN
-1398 LTSVR
+1398 ITESRLAT
-1403 MQGFPLGID
+1403 FPFGI
-1412 EKYNNAMRSRTLL
+1412 KKKFKSAMYSRTLM
-1425 LNCLTTHYADLWQ
+1425 LNCLNKYYDDLWSGCWC
-1438 EMWDGAYK
+1438 ESFRTDS
-1446 NETWSLRDKR
+1446 WSLEDAR
-1456 LKPFDQLHETWS
+1456 LKPFSELTPS
-1468 WDIPLRN
+1468 WNHDTPLRN
-1475 YFERRQ
+1475 HFERRQ
-1481 ALVEIDVISAMALG
+1481 ALVEIDVLAAMSFG
-1495 LSLQDLEMI
+1495 LSLEDLEFI
-1504 YTIQF
+1504 YDIQF
-1509 PVLQQNENDTWY
+1509 PVLRQNEDDTWY
-1521 DAEGKIV
+1521 DQ
-1528 FTCSKGLTGVGLDR
+1528 KGNVVYSVSLCKKGVGVDR
-1542 KQWEAMRGEPN
+1542 ATWNTIRGEQLSDN
-1553 TPNNPNNPNTP
+1553 
-1564 ITSYK
+1564 IYQGATS
-1569 GSTAS
+1569 S
-1574 YVHTID
+1574 YIHTV
-1580 PSKSELY
+1580 PVEKSELY
-1587 GGQQQTFVAPYTRC
+1587 GGELVTYYAPYTRC

-1609 AWAHFEKI
+1609 AWAYFEERFK
-1617 YNK
+1617 NED

>member
-89 ATVKEQPAAIL
+89 ATVKEQPAVIL

-227 AVIGDTPL
+227 AAIGDTPL

-300 IFIYRLL
+300 VFIYRLL

-755 YKQLE
+755 YRQLE

-815 RKDSAYMKLKM
+815 RKDSAYMKLKA
-826 VMDYWCS
+826 VMDYWCA

-896 EEESAAKVQSLE
+896 KEESAAKVQSLE
-908 YYLAEMGNKQI
+908 YYLAEMGNKQT

-958 RDGFDVICGNPPW
+958 RDGFDIICGNPPW
-971 IKLEFNEANIVSE
+971 EKWSYEQQEVIGE
-984 KYPEVVIRKVS
+984 KYPEVLIREDS
-995 APVVRQMIKQF
+995 ATDVEHALEMYFQNATIKSMCMMEQVEATCSATF
-1006 MNDQMMEKLYKGEM
+1006 MNSF
-1020 AEQVCSTAFL
+1020 AC
-1030 NAYCNYPL
+1030 YPL
-1038 LIGQQTNL
+1038 LVGQQADL
-1046 YKCVLEN
+1046 YKNVLTN
-1053 TMDLV
+1053 CFDLL
-1058 SPTNGYI
+1058 SEKGYL
-1065 GLLTPE
+1065 GMLHPE
-1071 SIYDD
+1071 SVYDD
-1076 PNGQP
+1076 AKGQP
-1081 LRRELYKRLRYHF
+1081 LRKVMYRRLQYHF
-1094 QYQNELR
+1094 QYQNALN
-1101 LFAEVHHHTVYGD
+1101 LFPIAH
-1114 QLLGP
+1114 
-1119 RRSSSPRFAS
+1119 RRKYSANIYTGLKDEISFDSI
-1129 LSNLF
+1129 SNLF
-1134 HPSTVDGC
+1134 HPKTVDDCYMHNGQGIC
-1142 FTHDGHGMCGG
+1142 EG
-1153 IKDENGNW
+1153 IKGKDGKW
-1161 NTKPHRDRI
+1161 NLAGHKNRI
-1170 VTFTDKEL
+1170 VHYNAKYIKL
-1178 QVLSDT
+1178 LSDT
-1184 FEDGTTGDCA
+1184 FEDGRYPDCA
-1194 KLVSIHSKEI
+1194 KLVSVHNNEMLGI
-1204 IGVLKKISDFPKH
+1204 LDKISNYERK
-1217 LDDVKNITSM
+1217 VSSVRNKITV
-1227 CFDETNAPKA
+1227 CFDETGAPKE
-1237 GLIKR
+1237 GLIKDVR
-1242 HTCVPELSKYEM
+1242 SHTCYPSMENCEM
-1254 IYSGPHFYVANPIYK
+1254 IYNAPQFYVSNPVYQ
-1269 TPRETCILNSDYDN
+1269 TPKEVSLKKGDFNIVDLEKISD
-1283 VELGKIPDNYIQ
+1283 EYIQ
-1295 RTNYIPNIPLPEYNQ
+1295 RTKYLPLVGNYRSLSTFNAFVIGQDEHGNDIYDSLLDHYK
-1310 QVRGFISNKVQG
+1310 VGFRKMVNLS
-1322 EVSYDNYFDYYKL
+1322 
-1335 GIRAMISQAGERSLI
+1335 GERSLI
-1350 CAVLPRRTAHINGV
+1350 CAVLPRRTAHIHGV
-1364 ISSSFVR
+1364 ISISFLDR
-1371 GDDTVDIAALCAS
+1371 NYTVDMAALCSS
-1384 IPMDFFMKTIAAQN
+1384 IVMDFYWKTIATQN
-1398 LTSVR
+1398 ITESRLAT
-1403 MQGFPLGID
+1403 FPFGI
-1412 EKYNNAMRSRTLL
+1412 KKKFKSAMYSRTLM
-1425 LNCLTTHYADLWQ
+1425 LNCLNKYYDDLWSGCWC
-1438 EMWDGAYK
+1438 ESFRTDR
-1446 NETWSLRDKR
+1446 WSLEDAR
-1456 LKPFDQLHETWS
+1456 LKPFSELTPS
-1468 WDIPLRN
+1468 WNHDTPLRN
-1475 YFERRQ
+1475 HFERRQ
-1481 ALVEIDVISAMALG
+1481 ALVEIDVLAAMSFG
-1495 LSLQDLEMI
+1495 LSLEDLEFI
-1504 YTIQF
+1504 YDIQF
-1509 PVLQQNENDTWY
+1509 PVLRQNEDDTWY
-1521 DAEGKIV
+1521 DQ
-1528 FTCSKGLTGVGLDR
+1528 KGNVVYSVSLCKKGVGVDR
-1542 KQWEAMRGEPN
+1542 ATWNTIRGEQLSDN
-1553 TPNNPNNPNTP
+1553 
-1564 ITSYK
+1564 IYQGATS
-1569 GSTAS
+1569 S
-1574 YVHTID
+1574 YIHTV
-1580 PSKSELY
+1580 PVEKSELY
-1587 GGQQQTFVAPYTRC
+1587 GGEQVTYYAPYTRC

-1609 AWAHFEKI
+1609 AWTFFEERFK
-1617 YNK
+1617 NED

>member
-227 AVIGDTPL
+227 AAIGDTPL

-300 IFIYRLL
+300 VFIYRLL

-666 DVVRTTVG
+666 DVMRTIVG

-684 APTHRIHFSDSRL
+684 TPTHRIHFSDSRL

-720 KLPTFSKE
+720 KLPTFSNE

-735 KKKVMANI
+735 KKKAMANI
-743 RKSWLKGITGEE
+743 RKSWLKGISGEE

-815 RKDSAYMKLKM
+815 RKNSPYMKLKA
-826 VMDYWCS
+826 VMDYWCA

-896 EEESAAKVQSLE
+896 EEKSAAKVQSLE
-908 YYLAEMGNKQI
+908 YYIAEMGNKQT
-919 NKLQL
+919 NKLPL
-924 EGAYSERRFDIVK
+924 EGVYSERRFDIVK

-958 RDGFDVICGNPPW
+958 RDGFDIICGNPPW
-971 IKLEFNEANIVSE
+971 EKWSYEQQEVIGE
-984 KYPEVVIRKVS
+984 KYPEVLIREDS
-995 APVVRQMIKQF
+995 ATDVEHALEIYFQNATIKSMCMMEQVEATCSATF
-1006 MNDQMMEKLYKGEM
+1006 MNSF
-1020 AEQVCSTAFL
+1020 AC
-1030 NAYCNYPL
+1030 YPL
-1038 LIGQQTNL
+1038 LVGQQADL
-1046 YKCVLEN
+1046 YKNVLTN
-1053 TMDLV
+1053 CFDLL
-1058 SPTNGYI
+1058 SEKGYL
-1065 GLLTPE
+1065 GMLHPE
-1071 SIYDD
+1071 SVYDD
-1076 PNGQP
+1076 AKGQP
-1081 LRRELYKRLRYHF
+1081 LRKVMYRRLQYHF
-1094 QYQNELR
+1094 QYQNALN
-1101 LFAEVHHHTVYGD
+1101 LFPIAH
-1114 QLLGP
+1114 
-1119 RRSSSPRFAS
+1119 RRKYSANIYTGLKDEISFDSI
-1129 LSNLF
+1129 SNLF
-1134 HPSTVDGC
+1134 HPKTVDDCYMHNGQGIC
-1142 FTHDGHGMCGG
+1142 EG
-1153 IKDENGNW
+1153 IKGKDGKW
-1161 NTKPHRDRI
+1161 NLAGHKNRI
-1170 VTFTDKEL
+1170 VHYNAKYIKL
-1178 QVLSDT
+1178 LSDT
-1184 FEDGTTGDCA
+1184 FEDGRYPDCA
-1194 KLVSIHSKEI
+1194 KLVSVHNNEMLGI
-1204 IGVLKKISDFPKH
+1204 LDKISNYERK
-1217 LDDVKNITSM
+1217 VSSVRNKITV
-1227 CFDETNAPKA
+1227 CFDETGAPKE
-1237 GLIKR
+1237 GLIKDVR
-1242 HTCVPELSKYEM
+1242 SHTCYPSMENCEM
-1254 IYSGPHFYVANPIYK
+1254 IYNAPQFYVSNPVYQ
-1269 TPRETCILNSDYDN
+1269 TPKEVSLKKGDFNIVDLEKISD
-1283 VELGKIPDNYIQ
+1283 EYIQ
-1295 RTNYIPNIPLPEYNQ
+1295 RTKYLPLVGNYRSLSTFNAFFIGQDEHGNDIYDSLLDHYK
-1310 QVRGFISNKVQG
+1310 VGFRKMVNLS
-1322 EVSYDNYFDYYKL
+1322 
-1335 GIRAMISQAGERSLI
+1335 GERSLI
-1350 CAVLPRRTAHINGV
+1350 CAVLPRRTAHIHGV
-1364 ISSSFVR
+1364 ISIEER
-1371 GDDTVDIAALCAS
+1371 DRNYTVDMAALCSS
-1384 IPMDFFMKTIAAQN
+1384 IVMDFYWKTIATQN
-1398 LTSVR
+1398 ITESRLAT
-1403 MQGFPLGID
+1403 FPFGI
-1412 EKYNNAMRSRTLL
+1412 KKKFKSAMYSRTLM
-1425 LNCLTTHYADLWQ
+1425 LNCLNKYYDDLWSGCWC
-1438 EMWDGAYK
+1438 ESFRTDS
-1446 NETWSLRDKR
+1446 WSLEDAR
-1456 LKPFDQLHETWS
+1456 LKPFSELTPS
-1468 WDIPLRN
+1468 WNHDTPLRN
-1475 YFERRQ
+1475 HFERRQ
-1481 ALVEIDVISAMALG
+1481 ALVEIDVLAAMSFG
-1495 LSLQDLEMI
+1495 LSLEDLEFI
-1504 YTIQF
+1504 YDIQF
-1509 PVLQQNENDTWY
+1509 PVLRQNEDDAWY
-1521 DAEGKIV
+1521 DQ
-1528 FTCSKGLTGVGLDR
+1528 KGNVVYSVSLCKKGVGVDR
-1542 KQWEAMRGEPN
+1542 ATWNTIRGEQLSDN
-1553 TPNNPNNPNTP
+1553 
-1564 ITSYK
+1564 IYQGATS
-1569 GSTAS
+1569 S
-1574 YVHTID
+1574 YIHTV
-1580 PSKSELY
+1580 PVEKSELY
-1587 GGQQQTFVAPYTRC
+1587 GGEQVTYYAPYTRC
-1601 DRIADYRR
+1601 DRIADYQR
-1609 AWAHFEKI
+1609 AWTFFEERFK
-1617 YNK
+1617 NED

>member
-29 DKSGYSQEGIKELCT
+29 VKSGYSQEGIKELCT

-227 AVIGDTPL
+227 AAIGDTPL

-300 IFIYRLL
+300 VFIYRLL

-535 TLKPIVEKLERGE
+535 TLKPIVEKLECGE

-720 KLPTFSKE
+720 KLPTFSEE
-728 EEQKLKE
+728 EEQKLKD

-755 YKQLE
+755 YRQLE

-815 RKDSAYMKLKM
+815 RKNSPYMKLKV
-826 VMDYWCS
+826 VMDYWCA

-869 VRFSNAGKT
+869 VCFSNAGKT

-896 EEESAAKVQSLE
+896 EEISAAKVQSLE
-908 YYLAEMGNKQI
+908 YYIAEMGNKQT
-919 NKLQL
+919 NKLPL
-924 EGAYSERRFDIVK
+924 KGVYSERRFDIVK

-958 RDGFDVICGNPPW
+958 RDGFDIICGNPPW
-971 IKLEFNEANIVSE
+971 EKWSYEQQEVIGE
-984 KYPEVVIRKVS
+984 KYPEVLIREDS
-995 APVVRQMIKQF
+995 ATDVEHALEMYFQNATIKSMCMMEQVEATCSATF
-1006 MNDQMMEKLYKGEM
+1006 MNSF
-1020 AEQVCSTAFL
+1020 AC
-1030 NAYCNYPL
+1030 YPL
-1038 LIGQQTNL
+1038 LVGQQADL
-1046 YKCVLEN
+1046 YKNVLTN
-1053 TMDLV
+1053 CFDLL
-1058 SPTNGYI
+1058 SEKGYL
-1065 GLLTPE
+1065 GMLHPE
-1071 SIYDD
+1071 SVYDD
-1076 PNGQP
+1076 AKGQP
-1081 LRRELYKRLRYHF
+1081 LRKVMYRRLQYHF
-1094 QYQNELR
+1094 QYQNALN
-1101 LFAEVHHHTVYGD
+1101 LFPIAH
-1114 QLLGP
+1114 
-1119 RRSSSPRFAS
+1119 RRKYSANIYTGLKDEISFDSI
-1129 LSNLF
+1129 SNLF
-1134 HPSTVDGC
+1134 HPKTVDDCYMHNGQGIC
-1142 FTHDGHGMCGG
+1142 EG
-1153 IKDENGNW
+1153 IKGKDGKW
-1161 NTKPHRDRI
+1161 NLAGHKNRI
-1170 VTFTDKEL
+1170 VHYNAKYIKL
-1178 QVLSDT
+1178 LSDT
-1184 FEDGTTGDCA
+1184 FEDGRYPDCA
-1194 KLVSIHSKEI
+1194 KLVSVHNNEMLGI
-1204 IGVLKKISDFPKH
+1204 LDKISNYERK
-1217 LDDVKNITSM
+1217 VSSVRNKITV
-1227 CFDETNAPKA
+1227 CFDETGAPKE
-1237 GLIKR
+1237 GLIKDVR
-1242 HTCVPELSKYEM
+1242 SHTCYPSMENCEM
-1254 IYSGPHFYVANPIYK
+1254 IYNAPQFYVSNPVYQ
-1269 TPRETCILNSDYDN
+1269 TPKEVSLKKGDFIIVDLEKISD
-1283 VELGKIPDNYIQ
+1283 EYIQ
-1295 RTNYIPNIPLPEYNQ
+1295 RTKYLPLVGNYRSLSTFNAFVIGQDEHGNDIYDSLLDHYK
-1310 QVRGFISNKVQG
+1310 VGFRKMVNLS
-1322 EVSYDNYFDYYKL
+1322 
-1335 GIRAMISQAGERSLI
+1335 GERSLI
-1350 CAVLPRRTAHINGV
+1350 CAVLPRRTAHIHGV
-1364 ISSSFVR
+1364 ISISFLDR
-1371 GDDTVDIAALCAS
+1371 NYTVDMAALCSS
-1384 IPMDFFMKTIAAQN
+1384 IVMDFYWKTIATQN
-1398 LTSVR
+1398 ITESRLAT
-1403 MQGFPLGID
+1403 FPFGI
-1412 EKYNNAMRSRTLL
+1412 KKKFKSAMYSRTLM
-1425 LNCLTTHYADLWQ
+1425 LNCLNKYYDDLWSGCWC
-1438 EMWDGAYK
+1438 ESFRTDS
-1446 NETWSLRDKR
+1446 WSLEDAR
-1456 LKPFDQLHETWS
+1456 LKPFSELTPS
-1468 WDIPLRN
+1468 WNHDTPLRN
-1475 YFERRQ
+1475 HFERRQ
-1481 ALVEIDVISAMALG
+1481 ALVEIDVLAAMSFG
-1495 LSLQDLEMI
+1495 LSLEDLEFI
-1504 YTIQF
+1504 YDIQF
-1509 PVLQQNENDTWY
+1509 PVLRQNEDDTWY
-1521 DAEGKIV
+1521 DQ
-1528 FTCSKGLTGVGLDR
+1528 KGNVVYSVSLCKKGVGVDR
-1542 KQWEAMRGEPN
+1542 ATWNTIRGEQLSDN
-1553 TPNNPNNPNTP
+1553 
-1564 ITSYK
+1564 IYQGATS
-1569 GSTAS
+1569 S
-1574 YVHTID
+1574 YIHTV
-1580 PSKSELY
+1580 PVEKSELY
-1587 GGQQQTFVAPYTRC
+1587 GGEQVTYYAPYTRC
-1601 DRIADYRR
+1601 DRIADYQR
-1609 AWAHFEKI
+1609 AWTFFEERFK
-1617 YNK
+1617 NED

>member
-14 FSTGYFTEDFQKKVF
+14 FSTGYFTEDFLKKVF

-100 SLPIGENGAQQ
+100 SLPIGENGVQQ

-227 AVIGDTPL
+227 AAIGDTPL

-300 IFIYRLL
+300 VFIYRLL

-589 GETIDPLQYPNELQK
+589 GETIDPLQYSNELQK

-666 DVVRTTVG
+666 DVVRTIVG

-735 KKKVMANI
+735 KKKAMANI

-755 YKQLE
+755 YKQLG

-815 RKDSAYMKLKM
+815 RKNSPYMKLKA
-826 VMDYWCS
+826 VMDYWCA

-896 EEESAAKVQSLE
+896 EEKSAAKVQSLE
-908 YYLAEMGNKQI
+908 YYIAEMGNKQT
-919 NKLQL
+919 NKLPL
-924 EGAYSERRFDIVK
+924 EGVYSERRFDIVK

-958 RDGFDVICGNPPW
+958 RDGFDIICGNPPW
-971 IKLEFNEANIVSE
+971 EKWSYEQQEVIGE
-984 KYPEVVIRKVS
+984 KYPEVLIREDS
-995 APVVRQMIKQF
+995 ATDVEHALEIYFQNATIKSMCMMEQVEATCSATF
-1006 MNDQMMEKLYKGEM
+1006 MNSF
-1020 AEQVCSTAFL
+1020 AC
-1030 NAYCNYPL
+1030 YPL
-1038 LIGQQTNL
+1038 LVGQQADL
-1046 YKCVLEN
+1046 YKNVLTN
-1053 TMDLV
+1053 CFDLL
-1058 SPTNGYI
+1058 SEKGYL
-1065 GLLTPE
+1065 GMLHPE
-1071 SIYDD
+1071 SVYDD
-1076 PNGQP
+1076 AKGQP
-1081 LRRELYKRLRYHF
+1081 LRKVMYRRLQYHF
-1094 QYQNELR
+1094 QYQNALN
-1101 LFAEVHHHTVYGD
+1101 LFPIAH
-1114 QLLGP
+1114 
-1119 RRSSSPRFAS
+1119 RRKYSANIYTGLKDEISFDSI
-1129 LSNLF
+1129 SNLF
-1134 HPSTVDGC
+1134 HPKTVDDCYMHNGQGIC
-1142 FTHDGHGMCGG
+1142 EG
-1153 IKDENGNW
+1153 IKGKDGKW
-1161 NTKPHRDRI
+1161 NLAGHKNRI
-1170 VTFTDKEL
+1170 VHYNAKYIKL
-1178 QVLSDT
+1178 LSDT
-1184 FEDGTTGDCA
+1184 FEDGRYPDCA
-1194 KLVSIHSKEI
+1194 KLVSVHNNEMLGI
-1204 IGVLKKISDFPKH
+1204 LDKISNYERK
-1217 LDDVKNITSM
+1217 VSSVRNKITV
-1227 CFDETNAPKA
+1227 CFDETGAPKE
-1237 GLIKR
+1237 GLIKDVR
-1242 HTCVPELSKYEM
+1242 SHTCYPSMENCEM
-1254 IYSGPHFYVANPIYK
+1254 IYNAPQFYVSNPVYQ
-1269 TPRETCILNSDYDN
+1269 TPKEVSLKKGDFNIVDLEKISD
-1283 VELGKIPDNYIQ
+1283 EYIQ
-1295 RTNYIPNIPLPEYNQ
+1295 RTKYLPLVGNYRSLSTFNAFVIGQDEHGNDIYDSLLDHYK
-1310 QVRGFISNKVQG
+1310 VGFRKMVNLS
-1322 EVSYDNYFDYYKL
+1322 
-1335 GIRAMISQAGERSLI
+1335 GERSLI

-1364 ISSSFVR
+1364 ISISFLDR
-1371 GDDTVDIAALCAS
+1371 NYTVDMAALCSS
-1384 IPMDFFMKTIAAQN
+1384 IVMDFYWKTIATQN
-1398 LTSVR
+1398 ITESRLAT
-1403 MQGFPLGID
+1403 FPFGI
-1412 EKYNNAMRSRTLL
+1412 KKKFKSAMYSRTLM
-1425 LNCLTTHYADLWQ
+1425 LNCLNKYYDDLWSGCWC
-1438 EMWDGAYK
+1438 ESFRTDS
-1446 NETWSLRDKR
+1446 WSLEDAR
-1456 LKPFDQLHETWS
+1456 LKPFSELTPS
-1468 WDIPLRN
+1468 WNHDTPLRN
-1475 YFERRQ
+1475 HFERRQ
-1481 ALVEIDVISAMALG
+1481 ALVEIDVLAAMSFG
-1495 LSLQDLEMI
+1495 LSLEDLEFI
-1504 YTIQF
+1504 YDIQF
-1509 PVLQQNENDTWY
+1509 PVLRQNEDDTWY
-1521 DAEGKIV
+1521 DQ
-1528 FTCSKGLTGVGLDR
+1528 KGNVVYSVSLCKKGVGVDR
-1542 KQWEAMRGEPN
+1542 ATWNTIRGEQLSDN
-1553 TPNNPNNPNTP
+1553 
-1564 ITSYK
+1564 IYQGATS
-1569 GSTAS
+1569 S
-1574 YVHTID
+1574 YIHTV
-1580 PSKSELY
+1580 PVEKSELY
-1587 GGQQQTFVAPYTRC
+1587 GGEQVTYYAPYTRC
-1601 DRIADYRR
+1601 DRIADYQR
-1609 AWAHFEKI
+1609 AWTFFEERFK
-1617 YNK
+1617 NED

>member
-111 DVPVRIVCNRT
+111 EVPVRIVCNRT

-227 AVIGDTPL
+227 AAIGDTPL
-235 MQQLEEESYK
+235 MQQFEEESYK

-649 AEGNA
+649 AVGNA

-815 RKDSAYMKLKM
+815 RKDSAYMKLKA
-826 VMDYWCS
+826 VMDYWCA

-908 YYLAEMGNKQI
+908 YYLAEMGNKQT

-958 RDGFDVICGNPPW
+958 RDGFDIICGNPPW
-971 IKLEFNEANIVSE
+971 EKWSYEQQEVIGE
-984 KYPEVVIRKVS
+984 KYPEVLIREDS
-995 APVVRQMIKQF
+995 ATDVEHALEMYFQNATIKSMCMMEQVEATCSATF
-1006 MNDQMMEKLYKGEM
+1006 MNSF
-1020 AEQVCSTAFL
+1020 AC
-1030 NAYCNYPL
+1030 YPL
-1038 LIGQQTNL
+1038 LVGQQADL
-1046 YKCVLEN
+1046 YKNVLTN
-1053 TMDLV
+1053 CFDLL
-1058 SPTNGYI
+1058 SEKGYL
-1065 GLLTPE
+1065 GMLHPE
-1071 SIYDD
+1071 SVYDD
-1076 PNGQP
+1076 AKGQP
-1081 LRRELYKRLRYHF
+1081 LRKVMYRRLQYHF
-1094 QYQNELR
+1094 QYQNALN
-1101 LFAEVHHHTVYGD
+1101 LFPIAH
-1114 QLLGP
+1114 
-1119 RRSSSPRFAS
+1119 RRKYSANIYTGLKDEISFDSI
-1129 LSNLF
+1129 SNLF
-1134 HPSTVDGC
+1134 HPKTVDDCYMHNGQGIC
-1142 FTHDGHGMCGG
+1142 EG
-1153 IKDENGNW
+1153 IKGKDGKW
-1161 NTKPHRDRI
+1161 NLAGHKNRI
-1170 VTFTDKEL
+1170 VHYNAKYIKL
-1178 QVLSDT
+1178 LSDT
-1184 FEDGTTGDCA
+1184 FEDGRYPDCA
-1194 KLVSIHSKEI
+1194 KLVSVHNNEMLGI
-1204 IGVLKKISDFPKH
+1204 LDKISNYERK
-1217 LDDVKNITSM
+1217 VSSVTNKITV
-1227 CFDETNAPKA
+1227 CFDETGASKE
-1237 GLIKR
+1237 GLIKDVR
-1242 HTCVPELSKYEM
+1242 SHTCYPSMENCEM
-1254 IYSGPHFYVANPIYK
+1254 IYNAPQFYVSNPVYQ
-1269 TPRETCILNSDYDN
+1269 TPKEVSLKKGDFNIVDLEKISD
-1283 VELGKIPDNYIQ
+1283 EYIQ
-1295 RTNYIPNIPLPEYNQ
+1295 RTKYLPLVGNYRSLSTFNAFVIGQDEHGNDIYDSLLDHYK
-1310 QVRGFISNKVQG
+1310 VGFRKMVNLS
-1322 EVSYDNYFDYYKL
+1322 
-1335 GIRAMISQAGERSLI
+1335 GERSLI
-1350 CAVLPRRTAHINGV
+1350 CAVLPRRTAHIHGV
-1364 ISSSFVR
+1364 ISISFLDR
-1371 GDDTVDIAALCAS
+1371 NYTVDMAALCSS
-1384 IPMDFFMKTIAAQN
+1384 IVMDFYWKTIATQN
-1398 LTSVR
+1398 ITESRLAT
-1403 MQGFPLGID
+1403 FPFGI
-1412 EKYNNAMRSRTLL
+1412 KKKFKSAMYSRTLM
-1425 LNCLTTHYADLWQ
+1425 LNCLNKYYDDLWSGCWC
-1438 EMWDGAYK
+1438 ESFRTDR
-1446 NETWSLRDKR
+1446 WSLEDAR
-1456 LKPFDQLHETWS
+1456 LKPFSELTPS
-1468 WDIPLRN
+1468 WNHDTPLRN
-1475 YFERRQ
+1475 HFERRQ
-1481 ALVEIDVISAMALG
+1481 ALVEIDVLAAMSFG
-1495 LSLQDLEMI
+1495 LSLEDLEFI
-1504 YTIQF
+1504 YDIQF
-1509 PVLQQNENDTWY
+1509 PVLRQNEDDTWY
-1521 DAEGKIV
+1521 DQ
-1528 FTCSKGLTGVGLDR
+1528 KGNVVYSVSLCKKGVGVDR
-1542 KQWEAMRGEPN
+1542 ATWNTIRGEQLSDN
-1553 TPNNPNNPNTP
+1553 
-1564 ITSYK
+1564 IYQGATS
-1569 GSTAS
+1569 S
-1574 YVHTID
+1574 YIHTV
-1580 PSKSELY
+1580 PVEKSELY
-1587 GGQQQTFVAPYTRC
+1587 GGEQVTYYAPYTRC

-1609 AWAHFEKI
+1609 AWTFFEERFK
-1617 YNK
+1617 NED

>member
-29 DKSGYSQEGIKELCT
+29 DKSGYSQEGIRELCT

-111 DVPVRIVCNRT
+111 DVPVRIVCCRT

-227 AVIGDTPL
+227 AAIGDTPL

-300 IFIYRLL
+300 VFIYRLL

-411 VWQSIVCQLSLSQKQ
+411 VWQSIVCQLSLSQQQ

-478 PRSRRDVFEEDEIL
+478 PRSRRDVFKEDEIL
-492 KDEEGHDIIHPR
+492 KDEKGHDIIHPK

-649 AEGNA
+649 ADGNA

-674 QRAYDKKWWE
+674 QRANDKKWWE

-815 RKDSAYMKLKM
+815 RKNSPYMKLKT
-826 VMDYWCS
+826 VMDYWCA

-896 EEESAAKVQSLE
+896 EEESAAKVQALE
-908 YYLAEMGNKQI
+908 YYITEMGNKQT
-919 NKLQL
+919 NKLPL
-924 EGAYSERRFDIVK
+924 EGVYSERRFDVVE

-958 RDGFDVICGNPPW
+958 RDGFDIICGNPPW
-971 IKLEFNEANIVSE
+971 EKWSYEQQEVIGE
-984 KYPEVVIRKVS
+984 KYPEVLIREDS
-995 APVVRQMIKQF
+995 ATDVEHALETYFQNATIKSMCMTEQVEATCSATF
-1006 MNDQMMEKLYKGEM
+1006 MNSFT
-1020 AEQVCSTAFL
+1020 C
-1030 NAYCNYPL
+1030 YPL
-1038 LIGQQTNL
+1038 LIGQQADL
-1046 YKCVLEN
+1046 YKNVLTN
-1053 TMDLV
+1053 CFDLL
-1058 SPTNGYI
+1058 SAQGYL
-1065 GLLTPE
+1065 GMLHPE
-1071 SIYDD
+1071 SVYDD
-1076 PNGQP
+1076 AKGQP
-1081 LRRELYKRLRYHF
+1081 LRKVMYRRLQYHF
-1094 QYQNELR
+1094 QYQNALN
-1101 LFAEVHHHTVYGD
+1101 LFPIAH
-1114 QLLGP
+1114 
-1119 RRSSSPRFAS
+1119 RRKYSANIYTGLKDEISFDSI
-1129 LSNLF
+1129 SNLF
-1134 HPSTVDGC
+1134 HPKTVDDCYIHNGKGVC
-1142 FTHDGHGMCGG
+1142 EG
-1153 IKDENGNW
+1153 IKGKNGKW
-1161 NTKPHRDRI
+1161 SLSGHRNRI
-1170 VTFTDKEL
+1170 VHYSAKYIKL
-1178 QVLSDT
+1178 LSDT
-1184 FEDGTTGDCA
+1184 FEDGRYPDSA
-1194 KLVSIHSKEI
+1194 KLVSVHNNEMLGI
-1204 IGVLKKISDFPKH
+1204 LDKISNYERK
-1217 LDDVKNITSM
+1217 VSSVRNKITV
-1227 CFDETNAPKA
+1227 CFDETGAPKE
-1237 GLIKR
+1237 GLIKDVR
-1242 HTCVPELSKYEM
+1242 SHTCYPSMENCEM
-1254 IYSGPHFYVANPIYK
+1254 IYNAPQFYVSNPVYQ
-1269 TPRETCILNSDYDN
+1269 TPKEVSLKKGDFNIVDLEKISDD
-1283 VELGKIPDNYIQ
+1283 YIQ
-1295 RTNYIPNIPLPEYNQ
+1295 RTKYLPLVENYRSLSTFNAFVIGQDEYGNDIYDSLLDHYK
-1310 QVRGFISNKVQG
+1310 VGFRKMVNLS
-1322 EVSYDNYFDYYKL
+1322 
-1335 GIRAMISQAGERSLI
+1335 GERSLI

-1364 ISSSFVR
+1364 ISISFLDR
-1371 GDDTVDIAALCAS
+1371 NYTVDMAALCSS
-1384 IPMDFFMKTIAAQN
+1384 IVMDFYWKTIATQN
-1398 LTSVR
+1398 ITESRLAT
-1403 MQGFPLGID
+1403 FPFGV
-1412 EKYNNAMRSRTLL
+1412 KKKFKTAMYSRTLM
-1425 LNCLTTHYADLWQ
+1425 LNCLNKYYDDLWSGCWS
-1438 EMWDGAYK
+1438 ESFRTDS
-1446 NETWSLRDKR
+1446 WSLEDAR
-1456 LKPFDQLHETWS
+1456 LKPFSELTPS
-1468 WDIPLRN
+1468 WHHDTPLRN
-1475 YFERRQ
+1475 HFERRQ
-1481 ALVEIDVISAMALG
+1481 ALVEIDVLAAMSFG
-1495 LSLQDLEMI
+1495 LSLEDLEFI
-1504 YTIQF
+1504 YDIQF
-1509 PVLQQNENDTWY
+1509 PVLRQNEDDTWY
-1521 DAEGKIV
+1521 DQ
-1528 FTCSKGLTGVGLDR
+1528 KGNVVYSVSLCKKGVGVDR
-1542 KQWEAMRGEPN
+1542 ATWNTIRGEQLSDN
-1553 TPNNPNNPNTP
+1553 
-1564 ITSYK
+1564 IYQGATS
-1569 GSTAS
+1569 S
-1574 YVHTID
+1574 YIHTV
-1580 PSKSELY
+1580 PVEKSELY
-1587 GGQQQTFVAPYTRC
+1587 GGEQVTYYAPYTRC

-1609 AWAHFEKI
+1609 AWAYFEERLK
-1617 YNK
+1617 NED